1 MRRIKLILFL
11 FLFCIGIQPALSQ
24 GSEAVFEENFENV
37 VGTSDGKTKLDPSQ
51 LNHPSGWTFDN
62 VYAGEGNLI
71 IKEGGS
77 ITLPEI
83 PELIGNANL
92 FIYANYWRNPDK
104 DYEGIDVSYFEQG
117 VPLSVSISNGKLS
130 SDEINGKLRM
140 YGVDGNSRLKIT
152 APNDIVLR
160 NISIYYSTYGYSEGD
175 YIRFSHEAG
184 PFYDP
189 FDLTLNPWNVQVDYG
204 DSIYNI
210 TVYTLDGTEPNRY
223 SQRYHKG
230 DKIHIASTTTV
241 RAALILADGSMRHN
255 VPMTYTLTKRYDINE
270 LPENTYQIEVK
281 PGQLKKQLLDLDPD
295 EVNGLV
301 LTGTMNGEDL
311 KFLADAQGLVG
322 SLAYLDLEKVKFEY
336 DETVYRTYSPSKGF
350 HEEQKIYNYIFSKE
364 NRTEQVPAGFGYKR
378 YDCYRNNLAWAF
390 IKNEN
395 LVVVKLPENMTEVG
409 EDIFGDCKN
418 LRGVKIP
425 EGVSRINKEAFY
437 GCSILETINFP
448 AKLTSVGD
456 NAFSLCSKMELDN
469 LPNSLLH
476 VGQSAFCYVPLQA
489 LKLDRKVEIGAGA
502 FSNTPITEI
511 EMATPCDSILGGTFS
526 DCPNLTKIT
535 IGEGLKYIGDKAFAN
550 SPVKE
555 ANLPSTLRDI
565 SSTAFTGYSSY
576 CPFINDI
583 QPENHIR
590 YIGKVAYLC
599 VDRDLEEYTIKDGTV
614 TLADNLFENWQGNA
628 TTFHIPASV
637 EQIGNKAF
645 AGTQIKTLPEMLG
658 LKRIGG
664 EAFYGCKNLK
674 KLTIPETV
682 EYIGG
687 RAFYGCSNIW
697 SLTYNAINAECES
710 FMEPNAPLEKI
721 VIGGKVRRLP
731 NVIFS
736 GREFTEVALPSCLE
750 RIDDYAFSGCENLT
764 TINLSDSIRYI
775 GDNAFS
781 GCKNLTSINLSDCI
795 RYIGNNVF
803 SECKNLTTINLSDS
817 IRYIG
822 EGAFYGCSSLKN
834 IHWPLRLTTIG
845 NYAFRQTALETIS
858 LPEGVTSVGINAF
871 HNCPFAKT
879 VYIPSTA
886 NVEDNCSYYFEQEE
900 GVNCVITCMS
910 PIPHPDA
917 KLWNKGVAA
926 IKVPAELV
934 EQYKAQFPDIADKVM
949 AVNQVGVMDKD
960 SKTSFAAGISEEADL
975 GDAVIGDVY
984 VTVGDGDGYD
994 STDGSIVLNSTMT
1007 TAEVAGIGSLAPG
1020 KSDIANRFN
1029 GLIVKVNAGDG
1040 TMVIDCKTVG
1050 KNTLNVKVGEA
1061 EPQAFVKSDR
1071 GTIEV
1076 AYRVDKETCVYIY
1089 GAEQEVADDAETAKA
1104 HQVAACRPLSRAAA
1118 LSASASE
1125 NCVKIYAVGV
1135 SQSTGINHTLIDGNS
1150 PIIGYYTLDG
1160 VKIEQ
1165 PNAPGIYVVR
1175 RADGSNYKLVIK

>member
-1 MRRIKLILFL
+1 MILASLLITYKFTVMRRIKLILFL
-11 FLFCIGIQPALSQ
+11 FLFCIGIQPALAEE
-24 GSEAVFEENFENV
+24 GGALFEETFQNV
-37 VGTSDGKTKLDPSQ
+37 VGTSDGKTKLNPSQ
-51 LNHPSGWTFDN
+51 LDNPSGWTFDN

-77 ITLPEI
+77 ITLPVI
-83 PELIGNANL
+83 PELIGNACL
-92 FIYANYWRNPDK
+92 SITAFHWHNPDK
-104 DYEGIDVSYFEQG
+104 EYDDDDPSYWDPSYWDFPAK
-117 VPLSVSISNGKLS
+117 VNISISNGKLS
-130 SDEINGKLRM
+130 SDESDGRIRM

-184 PFYDP
+184 PFYAP
-189 FDLTLNPWNVQVDYG
+189 FDLTLNPWNVQVDDG

-210 TVYTLDGTEPNRY
+210 TVYTLDGTVPNRH
-223 SQRYHKG
+223 SQRYHKD

-241 RAALILADGSMRHN
+241 RAALILADGSMCYH
-255 VPMTYTLTKRYDINE
+255 VPKTYTLTKRYDINE
-270 LPENTYQIEVK
+270 QPENTYQIEVK

-336 DETVYRTYSPSKGF
+336 DGTVYRTYSPSKGF
-350 HEEQKIYNYIFSKE
+350 HQEQKIYNYIFSKE

-390 IKNEN
+390 FKNGS
-395 LVVVKLPENMTEVG
+395 LVTVKLPESMTELG
-409 EDIFGDCKN
+409 DNIFDDCKA
-418 LRGVKIP
+418 LRGVKVP
-425 EGVSRINKEAFY
+425 EGVTHIDGSAFQ
-437 GCSILETINFP
+437 GCNILEKLNFP

-456 NAFSLCSKMELDN
+456 NAFWSCYSLELDN
-469 LPNSLLH
+469 LPNSLLY
-476 VGQSAFCYVPLQA
+476 VGREAFCNVPLKA

-502 FSNTPITEI
+502 FSDTPITEI
-511 EMATPCDSILGGTFS
+511 EMATPCDSILGETFR

-535 IGEGLKYIGDKAFAN
+535 IGEGLKYIGDNAFAY

-555 ANLPSTLRDI
+555 AKLPSTLRDV
-565 SSTAFTGYSSY
+565 SSYAFGGYSSY

-590 YIGKVAYLC
+590 YIGRVAYQC

-614 TLADNLFENWQGNA
+614 TLADNLFGIGQGNA

-637 EQIGNKAF
+637 EQIGSQAF
-645 AGTQIKTLPEMLG
+645 AGTQIKTLPEMPG
-658 LKRIGG
+658 LKRIGD
-664 EAFYGCKNLK
+664 EAFYQCKNLK
-674 KLTIPETV
+674 KVTIPETV
-682 EYIGG
+682 EYIGAG
-687 RAFYGCSNIW
+687 IFSGCSNIW
-697 SLTYNAINAECES
+697 SLTYNAINAECAS
-710 FMEPNAPLEKI
+710 YIFTNNDNHLEKI
-721 VIGGKVRRLP
+721 VIGDKVRRLP
-731 NVIFS
+731 GGLF
-736 GREFTEVALPSCLE
+736 GGKEFTEVTLPACLE
-750 RIDDYAFSGCENLT
+750 RIDDYAFNG
-764 TINLSDSIRYI
+764 
-775 GDNAFS
+775 
-781 GCKNLTSINLSDCI
+781 
-795 RYIGNNVF
+795 
-803 SECKNLTTINLSDS
+803 CKNLTTINLSDS
-817 IRYIG
+817 LRYIG
-822 EGAFYGCSSLKN
+822 KGAFALCSSLKN
-834 IHWPLRLTTIG
+834 IHWPLRLTAIG
-845 NYAFRQTALETIS
+845 EWAFSQTALETIS
-858 LPEGVTSVGINAF
+858 LPEGVTSVGSGTF
-871 HNCPFAKT
+871 EGCHFAKT

-886 NVEDNCSYYFEQEE
+886 NVEDGNTYDFWQKE
-900 GVNCVITCMS
+900 GVDCVITCMS
-910 PIPHPDA
+910 PTPHPNA
-917 KLWNKGVAA
+917 RHWNVGVAA

-934 EQYKAQFPDIADKVM
+934 EQYKAQFPAIADKVM

-960 SKTSFAAGISEEADL
+960 SNTSFAAGISEEADL

-1007 TAEVAGIGSLAPG
+1007 AAEVAGIGSLAPG

-1040 TMVIDCKTVG
+1040 TLVIDGKTMG
-1050 KNTLNVKVGEA
+1050 NNTLNVKVGEA
-1061 EPQAFVKSDR
+1061 EPQTFVKSDR
-1071 GTIEV
+1071 GTVEV

-1089 GAEQEVADDAETAKA
+1089 GAEQEMADDAETAKA

-1135 SQSTGINHTLIDGNS
+1135 SQSTGINHTLIDSNS

-1175 RADGSNYKLVIK
+1175 RANGSNYKLVKK

>member
-11 FLFCIGIQPALSQ
+11 FLFCIGIQPALAE
-24 GSEAVFEENFENV
+24 GRDLLFEETFEKV
-37 VGTSDGKTKLDPSQ
+37 VGTSDGKTKLNPSQ
-51 LNHPSGWTFDN
+51 LDNPSGWTFDN

-77 ITLPEI
+77 ITLPVI
-83 PELIGNANL
+83 PELIGNACLSVNA
-92 FIYANYWRNPDK
+92 IHWHNPDK
-104 DYEGIDVSYFEQG
+104 EYDDDDPFYWDFLAKVN
-117 VPLSVSISNGKLS
+117 VSISNGKLS
-130 SDEINGKLRM
+130 SDECGEERIKM

-160 NISIYYSTYGYSEGD
+160 SVSVYYPFGSSGGH

-184 PFYDP
+184 PFYEP
-189 FDLTLNPWNVQVDYG
+189 FDLTLNPWNIQVDDG

-210 TVYTLDGTEPNRY
+210 TVYTLDGSMPNHH
-223 SQRYHKG
+223 SQRYHKD

-295 EVNGLV
+295 EVSGLV

-336 DETVYRTYSPSKGF
+336 DETLYRSYSPPKDF
-350 HEEQKIYNYIFSKE
+350 HADAYTYNYIFSKE
-364 NRTEQVPAGFGYKR
+364 NRTVQVPAGFGRKR
-378 YDCYRNNLAWAF
+378 YDCYRNNLARAF
-390 IKNEN
+390 FRNRS
-395 LVVVKLPENMTEVG
+395 LVTVKLPESMTELG
-409 EDIFGDCKN
+409 ENIFDDCKA
-418 LRGVKIP
+418 LRGVKLP
-425 EGVSRINKEAFY
+425 EGVAHIEGAAFQ
-437 GCSILETINFP
+437 GCNILEKLNFP

-456 NAFSLCSKMELDN
+456 NAFRSCLSLELDN
-469 LPNSLLH
+469 LPNSLLY
-476 VGQSAFCYVPLQA
+476 VGREAFCDVPLKA
-489 LKLDRKVEIGAGA
+489 LKLDRKVEMGAGA

-511 EMATPCDSILGGTFS
+511 EMTTPCDSIREGTFR

-535 IGEGLKYIGDKAFAN
+535 IGEGLKYIGYSAFSN

-565 SSTAFTGYSSY
+565 SSYAFLGYSSY

-599 VDRDLEEYTIKDGTV
+599 VDRDLEEYTIKEGTV
-614 TLADNLFENWQGNA
+614 TLADNLFESWQG

-645 AGTQIKTLPEMLG
+645 AYTQIKALPEMPG

-687 RAFYGCSNIW
+687 SAFYGCSNIW

-721 VIGGKVRRLP
+721 VIGDKVRRLP
-731 NVIFS
+731 GGLF
-736 GREFTEVALPSCLE
+736 GGKEFTEVTLPACLE
-750 RIDDYAFSGCENLT
+750 RIDEFVFYGCKNLT

-775 GDNAFS
+775 GDN
-781 GCKNLTSINLSDCI
+781 
-795 RYIGNNVF
+795 
-803 SECKNLTTINLSDS
+803 
-817 IRYIG
+817 
-822 EGAFYGCSSLKN
+822 AFYGCSSLKN

-845 NYAFRQTALETIS
+845 SRTFIQTALETIS
-858 LPEGVTSVGINAF
+858 LPEGVTSVGDGAF
-871 HNCPFAKT
+871 STCPAKT

-886 NVEDNCSYYFEQEE
+886 NVEDNFTYSFVLKE
-900 GVNCVITCMS
+900 GGNCVITCMS
-910 PIPHPDA
+910 PIPHPQA
-917 KLWNKGVAA
+917 RNWNVGVAA

-934 EQYKAQFPDIADKVM
+934 EQYKAQFPDIADKIM
-949 AVNQVGVMDKD
+949 AVNQVGAMDKD

-1007 TAEVAGIGSLAPG
+1007 AAEVAGIGSLAPG

-1029 GLIVKVNAGDG
+1029 GLIVKVNTGDG
-1040 TMVIDCKTVG
+1040 TMVIDGKTVG

-1089 GAEQEVADDAETAKA
+1089 GAEQEVADDTEAAKA

-1135 SQSTGINHTLIDGNS
+1135 SQSTGINHTLIDSNS

-1175 RADGSNYKLVIK
+1175 RANGSNYKLVIK

>member
-11 FLFCIGIQPALSQ
+11 FLFCIGIQPALAE
-24 GSEAVFEENFENV
+24 GRDLLFEETFEKV
-37 VGTSDGKTKLDPSQ
+37 VGTSDGKTKLNPSQ
-51 LNHPSGWTFDN
+51 LDNPSGWTFDN

-77 ITLPEI
+77 ITLPVI
-83 PELIGNANL
+83 PELIGNACLSVNA
-92 FIYANYWRNPDK
+92 IHWHNPDK
-104 DYEGIDVSYFEQG
+104 EYDDDDPFYWDFLAKVN
-117 VPLSVSISNGKLS
+117 VSISNGKLS
-130 SDEINGKLRM
+130 SDECGEERIKM

-160 NISIYYSTYGYSEGD
+160 SVSVYYPFGSSGGH

-184 PFYDP
+184 PFYEP
-189 FDLTLNPWNVQVDYG
+189 FDLTLNPWNIQVDDG

-210 TVYTLDGTEPNRY
+210 TVYTLDGSMPNHH
-223 SQRYHKG
+223 SQRYHKD

-241 RAALILADGSMRHN
+241 RAAMILADGSMRYN
-255 VPMTYTLTKRYDINE
+255 DPMTYTLTKRYDINE
-270 LPENTYQIEVK
+270 QPENTYQIEVK

-336 DETVYRTYSPSKGF
+336 DGTVYRTYSPSKGF

-390 IKNEN
+390 FKNES
-395 LVVVKLPENMTEVG
+395 LVTVKLPESITEVG
-409 EDIFGDCKN
+409 EDIFGDCKT
-418 LRGVKIP
+418 LRGVMLP

-456 NAFSLCSKMELDN
+456 NAFRSCLSLELDN
-469 LPNSLLH
+469 LPNSLLY
-476 VGQSAFCYVPLQA
+476 VGREAFCDVPLKA
-489 LKLDRKVEIGAGA
+489 LKLDRKVEMGAGA

-511 EMATPCDSILGGTFS
+511 EMTTPCDSIREGTFR

-535 IGEGLKYIGDKAFAN
+535 IGEGLKYIGYSAFSN

-565 SSTAFTGYSSY
+565 SSYAFLGYSSY

-599 VDRDLEEYTIKDGTV
+599 VDRDLEEYTIKEGTV
-614 TLADNLFENWQGNA
+614 TLADNLFESWQG

-645 AGTQIKTLPEMLG
+645 AYTQIKALPEMPG

-687 RAFYGCSNIW
+687 SAFYGCSNIW

-721 VIGGKVRRLP
+721 VIGDKVRRLP
-731 NVIFS
+731 GGLF
-736 GREFTEVALPSCLE
+736 GGKEFTEVTLPACLE
-750 RIDDYAFSGCENLT
+750 RIDEFAFYGCKNLT

-775 GDNAFS
+775 GDN
-781 GCKNLTSINLSDCI
+781 
-795 RYIGNNVF
+795 
-803 SECKNLTTINLSDS
+803 
-817 IRYIG
+817 
-822 EGAFYGCSSLKN
+822 AFYGCSSLKN

-845 NYAFRQTALETIS
+845 SRAFRQTALETIS
-858 LPEGVTSVGINAF
+858 LPEGVTSVGDGAF
-871 HNCPFAKT
+871 SDCPAKT

-886 NVEDNCSYYFEQEE
+886 NVEDNFTYSFLKKE
-900 GVNCVITCMS
+900 GGDCVITCMS
-910 PIPHPDA
+910 PIPHPQA
-917 KLWNKGVAA
+917 ECWNVGVAA

-1061 EPQAFVKSDR
+1061 EPQAFVKTDK

>member
-1 MRRIKLILFL
+1 MAEE
-11 FLFCIGIQPALSQ
+11 GGAL
-24 GSEAVFEENFENV
+24 FEETFQNV
-37 VGTSDGKTKLDPSQ
+37 VGTSDGKTKLNPSQ
-51 LNHPSGWTFDN
+51 LDNPSGWTFDN

-77 ITLPEI
+77 ITLPVI
-83 PELIGNANL
+83 PELIGNACL
-92 FIYANYWRNPDK
+92 SITAFHWHNPDK
-104 DYEGIDVSYFEQG
+104 EYDDDDPSYWDPSYWDFPAK
-117 VPLSVSISNGKLS
+117 VNISISNGKLS
-130 SDEINGKLRM
+130 SDESGGGIRM

-184 PFYDP
+184 PFFDP

-210 TVYTLDGTEPNRY
+210 TVYTLDGTVPNRY
-223 SQRYHKG
+223 SQRYHKD

-241 RAALILADGSMRHN
+241 RAALILADGSMCYH
-255 VPMTYTLTKRYDINE
+255 VPKTYTLTKRYDINE

-295 EVNGLV
+295 EVSGLV

-322 SLAYLDLEKVKFEY
+322 SLTYLDLEKVKFEY
-336 DETVYRTYSPSKGF
+336 DETLYRSYSPPKGF
-350 HEEQKIYNYIFSKE
+350 QQDAYTYNYIFSKE
-364 NRTEQVPAGFGYKR
+364 NRTVQVPAGFGFKR
-378 YDCYRNNLAWAF
+378 YDCYRNNLARAF
-390 IKNEN
+390 FRNGS
-395 LVVVKLPENMTEVG
+395 LVTVKLPESMTELG
-409 EDIFGDCKN
+409 ENIFDDCKA
-418 LRGVKIP
+418 LRGVKLP
-425 EGVSRINKEAFY
+425 EGVAHIEGAAFQ
-437 GCSILETINFP
+437 GCNILEKLNFP

-456 NAFSLCSKMELDN
+456 NAFRSCLSLELDN
-469 LPNSLLH
+469 LPNSLLY
-476 VGQSAFCYVPLQA
+476 VGREAFCDVPLKA

-511 EMATPCDSILGGTFS
+511 EMATPCDSILGGTFR

-535 IGEGLKYIGDKAFAN
+535 IGEGLKYIGDNAFAN

-565 SSTAFTGYSSY
+565 SSYAFLGYSSY

-590 YIGKVAYLC
+590 YIGKVAYQC

-614 TLADNLFENWQGNA
+614 TLADELFESSQGNA
-628 TTFHIPASV
+628 FHIPASV
-637 EQIGNKAF
+637 EQIGNRAF
-645 AGTQIKTLPEMLG
+645 AYTQIKALPEMLG

-687 RAFYGCSNIW
+687 SAFYGCSNIW

-721 VIGGKVRRLP
+721 VIGDKVRRLP
-731 NVIFS
+731 NGIFS

-775 GDNAFS
+775 GDNAF
-781 GCKNLTSINLSDCI
+781 
-795 RYIGNNVF
+795 
-803 SECKNLTTINLSDS
+803 
-817 IRYIG
+817 
-822 EGAFYGCSSLKN
+822 YGCSSLKN
-834 IHWPLRLTTIG
+834 IHWSLRLTTIG
-845 NYAFRQTALETIS
+845 SRAFRQTALETIS
-858 LPEGVTSVGINAF
+858 LPEGVTSVGDGAF
-871 HNCPFAKT
+871 YICPFAKT

-886 NVEDNCSYYFEQEE
+886 NVEGDINYYFELEE

-910 PIPHPDA
+910 PIPHPQA
-917 KLWNKGVAA
+917 KYWNKGVAA

-934 EQYKAQFPDIADKVM
+934 EQYKAQFPDIADKIM
-949 AVNQVGVMDKD
+949 AVNQVGAMDKD

-1007 TAEVAGIGSLAPG
+1007 AAEVAGIGSLAPG

-1029 GLIVKVNAGDG
+1029 GLIVKVNAGEG
-1040 TMVIDCKTVG
+1040 TLVIDGKTMG

-1089 GAEQEVADDAETAKA
+1089 GAEQEVADDTETAKA

-1135 SQSTGINHTLIDGNS
+1135 SQSTGINHTLIDSNS

-1175 RADGSNYKLVIK
+1175 RANGSNYKLVIK

>member
-210 TVYTLDGTEPNRY
+210 TVYTLDGTVPNRY
-223 SQRYHKG
+223 SQRYHKD

-241 RAALILADGSMRHN
+241 RAALILADGSMRYN
-255 VPMTYTLTKRYDINE
+255 IPMTYTLTKRYDINV

-378 YDCYRNNLAWAF
+378 YDCYRNNLARAF
-390 IKNEN
+390 FKNGS
-395 LVVVKLPENMTEVG
+395 LVTVKLPESMTELG
-409 EDIFGDCKN
+409 ENIFDDCKA
-418 LRGVKIP
+418 LRGVKLP
-425 EGVSRINKEAFY
+425 EGVAHIEGAAFQ
-437 GCSILETINFP
+437 GCNILEKLNFP

-456 NAFSLCSKMELDN
+456 NAFRSCLSLELDN
-469 LPNSLLH
+469 LPNSLLY
-476 VGQSAFCYVPLQA
+476 VGREAFCDVPLKA
-489 LKLDRKVEIGAGA
+489 LKLDRKVEMGAGA

-511 EMATPCDSILGGTFS
+511 EMTTPCDSIREGTFR

-535 IGEGLKYIGDKAFAN
+535 IGEGLKYIGYSAFSN

-565 SSTAFTGYSSY
+565 SSYAFLGYSSY

-590 YIGKVAYLC
+590 YIGKVAYQC

-614 TLADNLFENWQGNA
+614 TLADELFESSQGNA
-628 TTFHIPASV
+628 FHIPASV
-637 EQIGNKAF
+637 EQIGNRAF
-645 AGTQIKTLPEMLG
+645 AYTQIKALPEMLG

-687 RAFYGCSNIW
+687 GAFYGCSNIW
-697 SLTYNAINAECES
+697 SLTYNAINAECERL
-710 FMEPNAPLEKI
+710 MESNIPLEKI
-721 VIGGKVRRLP
+721 VIGDKVRRLP
-731 NVIFS
+731 NGIFS
-736 GREFTEVALPSCLE
+736 GREFTEVTLPACLE
-750 RIDDYAFSGCENLT
+750 RIDEFAFYGCKNLT

-775 GDNAFS
+775 GDN
-781 GCKNLTSINLSDCI
+781 
-795 RYIGNNVF
+795 
-803 SECKNLTTINLSDS
+803 
-817 IRYIG
+817 
-822 EGAFYGCSSLKN
+822 AFYGCSSLKN

-845 NYAFRQTALETIS
+845 SRAFRQTALETIS
-858 LPEGVTSVGINAF
+858 LPEGVTSVGDGAF
-871 HNCPFAKT
+871 YVCPFAKT

-886 NVEDNCSYYFEQEE
+886 NVEGDIIYYFELKE

-910 PIPHPDA
+910 PIPHPQA
-917 KLWNKGVAA
+917 KYWNNWNKGVAA

-934 EQYKAQFPDIADKVM
+934 ELYKAQFPDIADKIM
-949 AVNQVGVMDKD
+949 AVNQVSVMDED

-1007 TAEVAGIGSLAPG
+1007 TAEVAGIGSLASG

-1040 TMVIDCKTVG
+1040 TMVIDGKTMG
-1050 KNTLNVKVGEA
+1050 NNTLNVKVGEA

-1076 AYRVDKETCVYIY
+1076 AYRVGKETCVYIY
-1089 GAEQEVADDAETAKA
+1089 GAEQEMADDAEAAKA

-1135 SQSTGINHTLIDGNS
+1135 SQSTGINHTLIDSNS

-1175 RADGSNYKLVIK
+1175 RANGSNYKLVIK

>member
-11 FLFCIGIQPALSQ
+11 FLFCIGIQPALAE
-24 GSEAVFEENFENV
+24 GRELLFEETFEKV
-37 VGTSDGKTKLDPSQ
+37 VGTSDGKTKLNPSQ
-51 LNHPSGWTFDN
+51 LDNPSGWTFDN

-77 ITLPEI
+77 ITLPVI
-83 PELIGNANL
+83 PELIGNACL
-92 FIYANYWRNPDK
+92 SITAFHWHNPDK
-104 DYEGIDVSYFEQG
+104 EYDDDDPSYWDPSYWDFPAK
-117 VPLSVSISNGKLS
+117 VNISISNGKIS
-130 SDEINGKLRM
+130 SDESGGGIRM

-189 FDLTLNPWNVQVDYG
+189 FDLTLNPWNIQVDDG

-210 TVYTLDGTEPNRY
+210 TVYTLDGSMPNRH
-223 SQRYHKG
+223 SQRYHKD

-241 RAALILADGSMRHN
+241 RAALILADGSMCYH
-255 VPMTYTLTKRYDINE
+255 VPKTYTLTKRYDINE

-336 DETVYRTYSPSKGF
+336 DGTVYRTYSPSKGF

-364 NRTEQVPAGFGYKR
+364 NRTEQVSAGFGYKQ
-378 YDCYRNNLAWAF
+378 YDCYRNNLARAF
-390 IKNEN
+390 FKNES
-395 LVVVKLPENMTEVG
+395 LVTVKLPENITEVG
-409 EDIFGDCKN
+409 EDIFADCKT
-418 LRGVKIP
+418 LRGVKLP
-425 EGVSRINKEAFY
+425 EGVSRINKEAFW
-437 GCSILETINFP
+437 GCSILEKINFP
-448 AKLTSVGD
+448 AKLTSVDD
-456 NAFSLCSKMELDN
+456 NAFVLCVSLELDN
-469 LPNSLLH
+469 LPNSILH
-476 VGQSAFCYVPLQA
+476 VGQSAFCYVPLKA

-502 FSNTPITEI
+502 FSDTPITEI
-511 EMATPCDSILGGTFS
+511 EMATPCDSILGGTFR

-535 IGEGLKYIGDKAFAN
+535 IGEGLKYIGDNAFAY

-555 ANLPSTLRDI
+555 AKLPSTLRDV
-565 SSTAFTGYSSY
+565 SSYAFGGYSSY

-590 YIGKVAYLC
+590 YIGKVAYQC

-614 TLADNLFENWQGNA
+614 TLADNLFGIGQGNA
-628 TTFHIPASV
+628 TSFHIPASV
-637 EQIGNKAF
+637 EQIGRQAF
-645 AGTQIKTLPEMLG
+645 AGTQIKTLPEMPG
-658 LKRIGG
+658 LKRIGD

-674 KLTIPETV
+674 KVTIPETV
-682 EYIGG
+682 EYIGAG
-687 RAFYGCSNIW
+687 IFSGCSNIW
-697 SLTYNAINAECES
+697 SLTYNAINAECAS
-710 FMEPNAPLEKI
+710 YIFTNNDNHLEKI
-721 VIGGKVRRLP
+721 VIGDKVRRLP
-731 NVIFS
+731 GGLF
-736 GREFTEVALPSCLE
+736 GGKEFTEVTLPACLE
-750 RIDDYAFSGCENLT
+750 RIDDYAFNG
-764 TINLSDSIRYI
+764 
-775 GDNAFS
+775 
-781 GCKNLTSINLSDCI
+781 
-795 RYIGNNVF
+795 
-803 SECKNLTTINLSDS
+803 CKNLTTINLSDS
-817 IRYIG
+817 LRYIG
-822 EGAFYGCSSLKN
+822 KGAFALCSSLKN
-834 IHWPLRLTTIG
+834 IHWPLRLTAIG
-845 NYAFRQTALETIS
+845 EWAFSQTALETIS
-858 LPEGVTSVGINAF
+858 LPEGVTSVGSGTF
-871 HNCPFAKT
+871 EGCHFAKT

-886 NVEDNCSYYFEQEE
+886 NVEDGNTYDFWQKE
-900 GVNCVITCMS
+900 GVDCVITCMS
-910 PIPHPDA
+910 PTPHPNA
-917 KLWNKGVAA
+917 RHWNVGVAA

-949 AVNQVGVMDKD
+949 AVNQVGAMDKD

-984 VTVGDGDGYD
+984 VTVGNGDGYD

-1007 TAEVAGIGSLAPG
+1007 AAEVAGIGSLAPG

-1040 TMVIDCKTVG
+1040 TLVIDGKTMG
-1050 KNTLNVKVGEA
+1050 NNTLNVKVGEA

-1071 GTIEV
+1071 GTVEV
-1076 AYRVDKETCVYIY
+1076 AYRVDKETCIYIY
-1089 GAEQEVADDAETAKA
+1089 GAEQEMADDAETAKA

-1135 SQSTGINHTLIDGNS
+1135 SQSTGINHTLIDSNS

-1175 RADGSNYKLVIK
+1175 RANGSNYKLVIK

>member
-77 ITLPEI
+77 ITLPVI
-83 PELIGNANL
+83 PELIGNACLSVNA
-92 FIYANYWRNPDK
+92 IHWHNPDK
-104 DYEGIDVSYFEQG
+104 EYDDDDPFYWDFLAKVN
-117 VPLSVSISNGKLS
+117 VSISNGKLS
-130 SDEINGKLRM
+130 SDECGEERIKM
-140 YGVDGNSRLKIT
+140 YGVGGNSRLKIT

-189 FDLTLNPWNVQVDYG
+189 FDLTLNPWNIQVDDG

-210 TVYTLDGTEPNRY
+210 TVYTLDGSMPNRH
-223 SQRYHKG
+223 SQRYHKD

-241 RAALILADGSMRHN
+241 RAAMILADGSMRYN
-255 VPMTYTLTKRYDINE
+255 DPMTYTLTKRYDINE

-336 DETVYRTYSPSKGF
+336 DGTVYRTYSPSKGF
-350 HEEQKIYNYIFSKE
+350 HQEQKIYNYIFSKE

-390 IKNEN
+390 FKNGS
-395 LVVVKLPENMTEVG
+395 LVTVKLPESMTELG
-409 EDIFGDCKN
+409 DYIFDDCKA
-418 LRGVKIP
+418 LRGVKVP
-425 EGVSRINKEAFY
+425 EGVTHIDGSAFQ
-437 GCSILETINFP
+437 GCNILEKLNFP

-456 NAFSLCSKMELDN
+456 NAFWSCYSLELDN
-469 LPNSLLH
+469 LPNSLLY
-476 VGQSAFCYVPLQA
+476 VGREAFCNVPLKA

-502 FSNTPITEI
+502 FSDTPITEI
-511 EMATPCDSILGGTFS
+511 EMATPCDSILGETFR

-535 IGEGLKYIGDKAFAN
+535 IGEGLKYIGDNAFAY

-555 ANLPSTLRDI
+555 AKLPSTLRDV
-565 SSTAFTGYSSY
+565 SSYAFGGYSSY

-590 YIGKVAYLC
+590 YIGKVAYQC

-614 TLADNLFENWQGNA
+614 TLADNLFGIGQGNA
-628 TTFHIPASV
+628 TSFHIPASV
-637 EQIGNKAF
+637 EQIGSQAF
-645 AGTQIKTLPEMLG
+645 AGTQIKTLPEMPG
-658 LKRIGG
+658 LKRIGD
-664 EAFYGCKNLK
+664 EAFYQCKNLK
-674 KLTIPETV
+674 KVTIPETV
-682 EYIGG
+682 EYIGAG
-687 RAFYGCSNIW
+687 IFSGCSNIW
-697 SLTYNAINAECES
+697 SLTYNAINAECAS
-710 FMEPNAPLEKI
+710 YIFTNNDNHLEKI
-721 VIGGKVRRLP
+721 VIGDKVRRLP
-731 NVIFS
+731 GGLF
-736 GREFTEVALPSCLE
+736 GGKEFTEVTLPACLE
-750 RIDDYAFSGCENLT
+750 RIDDYAFNG
-764 TINLSDSIRYI
+764 
-775 GDNAFS
+775 
-781 GCKNLTSINLSDCI
+781 
-795 RYIGNNVF
+795 
-803 SECKNLTTINLSDS
+803 CKNLTTINLSDS
-817 IRYIG
+817 LRYIG
-822 EGAFYGCSSLKN
+822 KGAFALCSSLKN
-834 IHWPLRLTTIG
+834 IHWPLRLTAIG
-845 NYAFRQTALETIS
+845 EWAFSQTALETIS
-858 LPEGVTSVGINAF
+858 LPEGVTSVGSGTF
-871 HNCPFAKT
+871 EGCHFAKT

-886 NVEDNCSYYFEQEE
+886 NVEDGNTYDFWQKE
-900 GVNCVITCMS
+900 GVDCVITCMS
-910 PIPHPDA
+910 PTPHPNA
-917 KLWNKGVAA
+917 RHWNVGVAA

-934 EQYKAQFPDIADKVM
+934 EQYKAQFPAIADKVM

-1007 TAEVAGIGSLAPG
+1007 AAEVAGIGSLAPG

-1040 TMVIDCKTVG
+1040 TMVIDGKTMG

-1076 AYRVDKETCVYIY
+1076 TYRVDKETCVYIY
-1089 GAEQEVADDAETAKA
+1089 GAEQEMADDAETAKA

-1135 SQSTGINHTLIDGNS
+1135 SQSTGINHTLIDSNS

-1175 RADGSNYKLVIK
+1175 RANGSNYKLVKK

>member
-11 FLFCIGIQPALSQ
+11 FLFCIGIQPAL
-24 GSEAVFEENFENV
+24 AEERDLLFKETFENV
-37 VGTSDGKTKLDPSQ
+37 VGTSDGKTKLNPSQ
-51 LNHPSGWTFDN
+51 LDNPSGWTFDN

-77 ITLPEI
+77 ITLPVI
-83 PELIGNANL
+83 PELIGNACLSVNA
-92 FIYANYWRNPDK
+92 IHWHNPDK
-104 DYEGIDVSYFEQG
+104 EYDDDDPFYWDFLAKVN
-117 VPLSVSISNGKLS
+117 VSISNGKLS
-130 SDEINGKLRM
+130 SDECGEERIKM

-160 NISIYYSTYGYSEGD
+160 SVSVYYPFGSSGGH

-189 FDLTLNPWNVQVDYG
+189 FDLTLNPWNIQVDDG

-210 TVYTLDGTEPNRY
+210 TVYTLDGSMPNHH
-223 SQRYHKG
+223 SQRYHKD

-241 RAALILADGSMRHN
+241 RAAMILADGSMRYN
-255 VPMTYTLTKRYDINE
+255 DPMTYTLTKRYDINE
-270 LPENTYQIEVK
+270 QPENTYQIEVK

-336 DETVYRTYSPSKGF
+336 DGTVYRTYSPSKGF

-390 IKNEN
+390 FKNES
-395 LVVVKLPENMTEVG
+395 LVTVKLPESITEVG
-409 EDIFGDCKN
+409 EDIFGDCKT
-418 LRGVKIP
+418 LRGVKLP

-437 GCSILETINFP
+437 GCSILEMINFP

-476 VGQSAFCYVPLQA
+476 VGQSAFCYVPLKA

-511 EMATPCDSILGGTFS
+511 EMATPCDSILGETFS
-526 DCPNLTKIT
+526 NCPNLTKIT
-535 IGEGLKYIGDKAFAN
+535 IGEGLKYIGYNAFSN
-550 SPVKE
+550 SPIKE

-565 SSTAFTGYSSY
+565 SSNAFRGYSSY

-590 YIGKVAYLC
+590 YVGKVAYLC

-614 TLADNLFENWQGNA
+614 TLADNLFENWLGNA

-637 EQIGNKAF
+637 EQIGNRAF
-645 AGTQIKTLPEMLG
+645 AYTQIKALPEMLG

-687 RAFYGCSNIW
+687 GAFYGCSNIW
-697 SLTYNAINAECES
+697 SLTYNAINAECGS
-710 FMEPNAPLEKI
+710 FMESNASLEKI
-721 VIGGKVRRLP
+721 VIGDKVRRLP
-731 NVIFS
+731 RGIFS
-736 GREFTEVALPSCLE
+736 GREFTEVALPVCLE
-750 RIDDYAFSGCENLT
+750 RIDDSAFYGCKNLT

-775 GDNAFS
+775 GDN
-781 GCKNLTSINLSDCI
+781 
-795 RYIGNNVF
+795 
-803 SECKNLTTINLSDS
+803 
-817 IRYIG
+817 
-822 EGAFYGCSSLKN
+822 AFYGCSSLKN

-845 NYAFRQTALETIS
+845 SRAFRQTALETIS
-858 LPEGVTSVGINAF
+858 LPEGVTSVGDGAF
-871 HNCPFAKT
+871 SDCPAKT

-886 NVEDNCSYYFEQEE
+886 NVEDNFTYSFLKKE
-900 GVNCVITCMS
+900 GGNCVIICMS
-910 PIPHPDA
+910 PIPHPQA
-917 KLWNKGVAA
+917 KYWNKGVAA

-934 EQYKAQFPDIADKVM
+934 EQYKVQFPDIADKVM
-949 AVNQVGVMDKD
+949 AVNQVGAMDKD

-1007 TAEVAGIGSLAPG
+1007 AAEVAGIGSLAPG

-1076 AYRVDKETCVYIY
+1076 AYRVGKETCVYIY
-1089 GAEQEVADDAETAKA
+1089 GAEQEMADDAEAAKA

-1135 SQSTGINHTLIDGNS
+1135 SQSTGINHTLIDSNS

-1175 RADGSNYKLVIK
+1175 RANGSNYKLVIK

>member
-11 FLFCIGIQPALSQ
+11 FLFCIGIQPALAE
-24 GSEAVFEENFENV
+24 GRDLLFEETFEKV
-37 VGTSDGKTKLDPSQ
+37 VGTSDGKTKLNPSQ
-51 LNHPSGWTFDN
+51 LDNPSGWTFDN

-77 ITLPEI
+77 ITLPVI
-83 PELIGNANL
+83 PELIGNACLSVNA
-92 FIYANYWRNPDK
+92 IHWHNPDK
-104 DYEGIDVSYFEQG
+104 EYDDDDPFYWDFLAKVN
-117 VPLSVSISNGKLS
+117 VSISNGKLS
-130 SDEINGKLRM
+130 SDECGEERIKM

-160 NISIYYSTYGYSEGD
+160 SVSVYYPFGSSGGH

-184 PFYDP
+184 PFYEP
-189 FDLTLNPWNVQVDYG
+189 FDLTLNPWNIQVDDG

-210 TVYTLDGTEPNRY
+210 TVYTLDGSMPNHH
-223 SQRYHKG
+223 SQRYHKD

-241 RAALILADGSMRHN
+241 RAAMILADGSMRYN
-255 VPMTYTLTKRYDINE
+255 DPMTYTLTKRYDINE
-270 LPENTYQIEVK
+270 QPENTYQIEVK

-336 DETVYRTYSPSKGF
+336 DGTVYRTYSPSKGF

-390 IKNEN
+390 FKNES
-395 LVVVKLPENMTEVG
+395 LVTVKLPESITEVG
-409 EDIFGDCKN
+409 EDIFGDCKT
-418 LRGVKIP
+418 LRGVKLP

-456 NAFSLCSKMELDN
+456 NAFRSCLSLELDN
-469 LPNSLLH
+469 LPNSLLY
-476 VGQSAFCYVPLQA
+476 VGREAFCDVPLKA
-489 LKLDRKVEIGAGA
+489 LKLDRKVEMGAGA

-511 EMATPCDSILGGTFS
+511 EMTTPCDSIREGTFR

-535 IGEGLKYIGDKAFAN
+535 IGEGLKYIGYSAFSN

-565 SSTAFTGYSSY
+565 SSYAFLGYSSY

-599 VDRDLEEYTIKDGTV
+599 VDRDLEEYTIKEGTV
-614 TLADNLFENWQGNA
+614 TLADNLFESWQG

-645 AGTQIKTLPEMLG
+645 AYTQIKALPEMPG

-687 RAFYGCSNIW
+687 SAFYGCSNIW

-721 VIGGKVRRLP
+721 VIGDKVRRLP
-731 NVIFS
+731 GGLF
-736 GREFTEVALPSCLE
+736 GGKEFTEVTLPACLE
-750 RIDDYAFSGCENLT
+750 RIDEFAFYGCKNLT

-775 GDNAFS
+775 GDN
-781 GCKNLTSINLSDCI
+781 
-795 RYIGNNVF
+795 
-803 SECKNLTTINLSDS
+803 
-817 IRYIG
+817 
-822 EGAFYGCSSLKN
+822 AFYGCSSLKN

-845 NYAFRQTALETIS
+845 SRAFRQTALETIS
-858 LPEGVTSVGINAF
+858 LPEGVTSIGDGAF
-871 HNCPFAKT
+871 SDCPAKT

-886 NVEDNCSYYFEQEE
+886 NVEDNFTYSFLKKE
-900 GVNCVITCMS
+900 GGDCVITCMS
-910 PIPHPDA
+910 PIPHPQA
-917 KLWNKGVAA
+917 ECWNVGVAA

-1061 EPQAFVKSDR
+1061 EPQAFVKTDK

>member
-1 MRRIKLILFL
+1 MAEGRDLLFK
-11 FLFCIGIQPALSQ
+11 
-24 GSEAVFEENFENV
+24 ETFENV
-37 VGTSDGKTKLDPSQ
+37 VGTSDGKTKLNPSQ
-51 LNHPSGWTFDN
+51 LDNPSGWTFDN

-77 ITLPEI
+77 ITLPVI
-83 PELIGNANL
+83 PELIGNASLLIN
-92 FIYANYWRNPDK
+92 ATYWREPDK
-104 DYEGIDVSYFEQG
+104 DYDDIDPAFWDKIAT
-117 VPLSVSISNGKLS
+117 LNVSISNGKLS
-130 SDEINGKLRM
+130 SNECERSLCM

-152 APNDIVLR
+152 APHDIVLR
-160 NISIYYSTYGYSEGD
+160 YVYVYYPVNNWED
-175 YIRFSHEAG
+175 PIIRFSREAG

-189 FDLTLNPWNVQVDYG
+189 FDLTLNPWDIQVDDG
-204 DSIYNI
+204 DDIYNI
-210 TVYTLDGTEPNRY
+210 TVYTLDGSMPNRH

-241 RAALILADGSMRHN
+241 RAAMILADGTMRYN
-255 VPMTYTLTKRYDINE
+255 IPMTYTLTKRYDINE

-576 CPFINDI
+576 CPFVNDI

-590 YIGKVAYLC
+590 YIGKVAYQC

-614 TLADNLFENWQGNA
+614 TLADELFESSQGNA
-628 TTFHIPASV
+628 FHIPASV
-637 EQIGNKAF
+637 EQIGSRVF
-645 AGTQIKTLPEMLG
+645 AGTQIKTLPEMPG
-658 LKRIGG
+658 LKRIGD
-664 EAFYGCKNLK
+664 EAFYQCKNLK
-674 KLTIPETV
+674 KVTIPETV

-687 RAFYGCSNIW
+687 GAFYGCSNIW
-697 SLTYNAINAECES
+697 SLTYNAINAECERL
-710 FMEPNAPLEKI
+710 MESNIPLEKI
-721 VIGGKVRRLP
+721 VIGDKVRRLP
-731 NVIFS
+731 RGIFS
-736 GREFTEVALPSCLE
+736 GREFTEVTLPACLE
-750 RIDDYAFSGCENLT
+750 RIDEFAFYGCKNLT

-775 GDNAFS
+775 GDN
-781 GCKNLTSINLSDCI
+781 
-795 RYIGNNVF
+795 
-803 SECKNLTTINLSDS
+803 
-817 IRYIG
+817 
-822 EGAFYGCSSLKN
+822 AFYGCSSLKN

-845 NYAFRQTALETIS
+845 SRAFRQTALETIS
-858 LPEGVTSVGINAF
+858 LPEGVTSVGDGAF
-871 HNCPFAKT
+871 YICPFAKT

-886 NVEDNCSYYFEQEE
+886 NVEDDINYYFELEE
-900 GVNCVITCMS
+900 GGNCVITCMS
-910 PIPHPDA
+910 PIPHPQA
-917 KLWNKGVAA
+917 RHWNVGVAA

-934 EQYKAQFPDIADKVM
+934 EQYKAQFPDIADKIM
-949 AVNQVGVMDKD
+949 AVNQVGAMDKD

-1007 TAEVAGIGSLAPG
+1007 AAEVAGIGSLAPG

-1040 TMVIDCKTVG
+1040 TMVIDGKTMG
-1050 KNTLNVKVGEA
+1050 NNTLNVKVGEA

-1089 GAEQEVADDAETAKA
+1089 GAEQEMADDAEVAKA

-1175 RADGSNYKLVIK
+1175 RANGSNYKLVIK

>member
-210 TVYTLDGTEPNRY
+210 TVYTLDGTVPNRY
-223 SQRYHKG
+223 SQRYHKD

-241 RAALILADGSMRHN
+241 RAALILADGSMRYN
-255 VPMTYTLTKRYDINE
+255 IPMTYTLTKRYDINE

-322 SLAYLDLEKVKFEY
+322 SLAYLDLEKVKFQY

-378 YDCYRNNLAWAF
+378 YDCYRNNLARAF
-390 IKNEN
+390 FRNGS
-395 LVVVKLPENMTEVG
+395 LVTVKLPESMTELG
-409 EDIFGDCKN
+409 ENIFDDCKA
-418 LRGVKIP
+418 LRGVKLP
-425 EGVSRINKEAFY
+425 EGVAHIEGAAFQ
-437 GCSILETINFP
+437 GCNILEKLNFP
-448 AKLTSVGD
+448 AKFTSVGD
-456 NAFSLCSKMELDN
+456 NAFRSCLSLELDN
-469 LPNSLLH
+469 LPNSLLY
-476 VGQSAFCYVPLQA
+476 VGREAFCDVPLKA
-489 LKLDRKVEIGAGA
+489 LKLDRKVEMGAGA

-511 EMATPCDSILGGTFS
+511 EMTTPCDSIREGTFR

-535 IGEGLKYIGDKAFAN
+535 IGEGLKYIGYSAFSN

-565 SSTAFTGYSSY
+565 SSYAFLGYSSY

-590 YIGKVAYLC
+590 YIGKVAYQC

-614 TLADNLFENWQGNA
+614 TLADELFESSQGNA
-628 TTFHIPASV
+628 FHIPASV
-637 EQIGNKAF
+637 EQIGNRAF
-645 AGTQIKTLPEMLG
+645 AYTQIKALPEMLG

-687 RAFYGCSNIW
+687 GAFYGCSNIW
-697 SLTYNAINAECES
+697 SLTYNAINAECVS
-710 FMEPNAPLEKI
+710 FMEPNASLEKI
-721 VIGGKVRRLP
+721 VIGDKVRRLP
-731 NVIFS
+731 RGIFS
-736 GREFTEVALPSCLE
+736 GREFTEVALPACLE
-750 RIDDYAFSGCENLT
+750 RIDDSAFYGCKNLT
-764 TINLSDSIRYI
+764 TINISDSIRYI
-775 GDNAFS
+775 GDN
-781 GCKNLTSINLSDCI
+781 
-795 RYIGNNVF
+795 
-803 SECKNLTTINLSDS
+803 
-817 IRYIG
+817 
-822 EGAFYGCSSLKN
+822 AFYGCSSLKN
-834 IHWPLRLTTIG
+834 IHWSLRLTTIG
-845 NYAFRQTALETIS
+845 SRAFRQTALETIS
-858 LPEGVTSVGINAF
+858 LPEGVTSVGDGAF
-871 HNCPFAKT
+871 YICPAKT

-886 NVEDNCSYYFEQEE
+886 NVEDNFTYNFWQKE
-900 GVNCVITCMS
+900 GGNCVITCMS
-910 PIPHPDA
+910 PIPHPVARHWDV
-917 KLWNKGVAA
+917 GVAA

-934 EQYKAQFPDIADKVM
+934 EQYKAQFPDIADKIM
-949 AVNQVGVMDKD
+949 AVNQVSVMDED

-1007 TAEVAGIGSLAPG
+1007 AAEVAGIGSLAPG
-1020 KSDIANRFN
+1020 RSDIANRFN

-1061 EPQAFVKSDR
+1061 EPQAFVKTDK

-1076 AYRVDKETCVYIY
+1076 AYRVGKETCVYIY
-1089 GAEQEVADDAETAKA
+1089 GAEQEMADDAEAAKA

-1135 SQSTGINHTLIDGNS
+1135 SQSTGINHTLIVSDS

-1175 RADGSNYKLVIK
+1175 RANGSNYKLVIK

>member
-210 TVYTLDGTEPNRY
+210 TVYTLDGTVPNRY
-223 SQRYHKG
+223 SQRYHKD

-241 RAALILADGSMRHN
+241 RAALILADGSMCYH
-255 VPMTYTLTKRYDINE
+255 VPKTYTLTKRYDINE
-270 LPENTYQIEVK
+270 QPENTYQIEVK

-336 DETVYRTYSPSKGF
+336 DRTVYRTYSPSKGF

-390 IKNEN
+390 FKNES
-395 LVVVKLPENMTEVG
+395 LVTVKLPESITEVG

-418 LRGVKIP
+418 LRGVKLP

-469 LPNSLLH
+469 LPSSLLH
-476 VGQSAFCYVPLQA
+476 VGQSAFCYVPLKA

-511 EMATPCDSILGGTFS
+511 EMATPCDSIREGTFS
-526 DCPNLTKIT
+526 NCPNLTKIT
-535 IGEGLKYIGDKAFAN
+535 IGEGLKYIGYNAFSN

-565 SSTAFTGYSSY
+565 SSNAFRGSSY

-590 YIGKVAYLC
+590 YIGKVAYQC
-599 VDRDLEEYTIKDGTV
+599 VDKNLEEYTIKDGTV

-637 EQIGNKAF
+637 EQIGSRVF
-645 AGTQIKTLPEMLG
+645 AGTQIKTLPEMPG
-658 LKRIGG
+658 LKRIGD
-664 EAFYGCKNLK
+664 EAFYQCKNLK
-674 KLTIPETV
+674 KVTIPETV

-687 RAFYGCSNIW
+687 GAFYGCSNIW
-697 SLTYNAINAECES
+697 SLTYNAINAECERL
-710 FMEPNAPLEKI
+710 MESNIPLEKI
-721 VIGGKVRRLP
+721 VIGDKVRRLP
-731 NVIFS
+731 RGIFS
-736 GREFTEVALPSCLE
+736 GREFTEVALPACLE
-750 RIDDYAFSGCENLT
+750 RIDDSAFYGCKNLT
-764 TINLSDSIRYI
+764 TINISDSIRYI
-775 GDNAFS
+775 GDN
-781 GCKNLTSINLSDCI
+781 
-795 RYIGNNVF
+795 
-803 SECKNLTTINLSDS
+803 
-817 IRYIG
+817 
-822 EGAFYGCSSLKN
+822 AFYGCSSLKN

-845 NYAFRQTALETIS
+845 SRAFRQTALETIS
-858 LPEGVTSVGINAF
+858 LPEGVTSVGDGAF
-871 HNCPFAKT
+871 SDCPAKT

-886 NVEDNCSYYFEQEE
+886 NVEDNFTYSFLKKE
-900 GVNCVITCMS
+900 GGDCVITCMS
-910 PIPHPDA
+910 PIPHPQA
-917 KLWNKGVAA
+917 ECWNVGVAA

-934 EQYKAQFPDIADKVM
+934 EQYKAQFPDIADKIM
-949 AVNQVGVMDKD
+949 AVNQVGAMDKD

-1007 TAEVAGIGSLAPG
+1007 AAEVAGIGSLAPG

-1061 EPQAFVKSDR
+1061 EPQAFVKTDK

-1076 AYRVDKETCVYIY
+1076 AYRVGKETCVYIY
-1089 GAEQEVADDAETAKA
+1089 GAEQEMADDAEAAKA

-1135 SQSTGINHTLIDGNS
+1135 SQSTGINHTLIDSNS

-1175 RADGSNYKLVIK
+1175 RANGSNYKLVIK

>member
-1 MRRIKLILFL
+1 MRRNKLILFL
-11 FLFCIGIQPALSQ
+11 FLFCIGIQPALAE
-24 GSEAVFEENFENV
+24 GRDLLFKETFENV
-37 VGTSDGKTKLDPSQ
+37 VGTSDGKTKLNPSQ
-51 LNHPSGWTFDN
+51 LDNPSGWTFDN

-77 ITLPEI
+77 ITLPVI
-83 PELIGNANL
+83 PELIGNASLLIN
-92 FIYANYWRNPDK
+92 ATYWREPDK
-104 DYEGIDVSYFEQG
+104 DYDDIDPAFWDKIAT
-117 VPLSVSISNGKLS
+117 LNVSISNGKLS
-130 SDEINGKLRM
+130 SNECERSLCM

-152 APNDIVLR
+152 APHDIVLR
-160 NISIYYSTYGYSEGD
+160 YVYVYYPVNNWED
-175 YIRFSHEAG
+175 PIIRFSREAG

-189 FDLTLNPWNVQVDYG
+189 FDLTLNPWDIQVDDG
-204 DSIYNI
+204 DDIYNI
-210 TVYTLDGTEPNRY
+210 TVYTLDGSMPNRH

-241 RAALILADGSMRHN
+241 RAAMILADGTMRYN
-255 VPMTYTLTKRYDINE
+255 IPMTYTLTKRYDINE

-526 DCPNLTKIT
+526 NCPNLTKIT
-535 IGEGLKYIGDKAFAN
+535 IGEGLKYIGYKAFSN
-550 SPVKE
+550 SPIKE

-565 SSTAFTGYSSY
+565 SSYAFTGYSSSY

-590 YIGKVAYLC
+590 YIGKVAYQC
-599 VDRDLEEYTIKDGTV
+599 VDKNLEEYTIKDGTV

-637 EQIGNKAF
+637 EQIGSRVF
-645 AGTQIKTLPEMLG
+645 AGTQIKTLPEMPG
-658 LKRIGG
+658 LKRIGD
-664 EAFYGCKNLK
+664 EAFYQCKNLK
-674 KLTIPETV
+674 KVTIPETV

-687 RAFYGCSNIW
+687 GAFYGCSNIW
-697 SLTYNAINAECES
+697 SLTYNAINAECERL
-710 FMEPNAPLEKI
+710 MESNIPLEKI
-721 VIGGKVRRLP
+721 VIGDKVRRLP
-731 NVIFS
+731 RGIFS
-736 GREFTEVALPSCLE
+736 GREFTEVALPACLE
-750 RIDDYAFSGCENLT
+750 RIDDSAFYGCKNLT
-764 TINLSDSIRYI
+764 TINISDSIRYI
-775 GDNAFS
+775 GDN
-781 GCKNLTSINLSDCI
+781 
-795 RYIGNNVF
+795 
-803 SECKNLTTINLSDS
+803 
-817 IRYIG
+817 
-822 EGAFYGCSSLKN
+822 AFYGCSSLKN
-834 IHWPLRLTTIG
+834 IHWPLRLATIG
-845 NYAFRQTALETIS
+845 SRAFRQTALETIS
-858 LPEGVTSVGINAF
+858 LPEGVTSVGDGAF
-871 HNCPFAKT
+871 YICPFAKT

-886 NVEDNCSYYFEQEE
+886 NVEGDINYYFELEE

-910 PIPHPDA
+910 PIPHPQA
-917 KLWNKGVAA
+917 KYWNKGVAA

-949 AVNQVGVMDKD
+949 AVNQVGAMDKD

-1007 TAEVAGIGSLAPG
+1007 AAEVAGIGSLAPG

-1076 AYRVDKETCVYIY
+1076 AYRVGKETCVYIY

-1135 SQSTGINHTLIDGNS
+1135 SQSTGINHTLIDSNS

-1175 RADGSNYKLVIK
+1175 RANGSNYKLVIK

>member
-77 ITLPEI
+77 ITLPVI
-83 PELIGNANL
+83 PELIGNASLLIN
-92 FIYANYWRNPDK
+92 ATYWREPDK
-104 DYEGIDVSYFEQG
+104 DYDDIDPAFWDKIAT
-117 VPLSVSISNGKLS
+117 LNVSISNGKLS
-130 SDEINGKLRM
+130 SNECERSLCM

-152 APNDIVLR
+152 APHDIVLR
-160 NISIYYSTYGYSEGD
+160 YVYVYYPVNNWED
-175 YIRFSHEAG
+175 PIIRFSREAG

-189 FDLTLNPWNVQVDYG
+189 FDLTLNPWDIQVDDG
-204 DSIYNI
+204 DDIYNI
-210 TVYTLDGTEPNRY
+210 TVYTLDGSMPNRH

-241 RAALILADGSMRHN
+241 RAAMILADGTMRYN
-255 VPMTYTLTKRYDINE
+255 IPMTYTLTKRYDINE

-511 EMATPCDSILGGTFS
+511 EMATPCDSIREGTFS
-526 DCPNLTKIT
+526 NCPNLTKIT
-535 IGEGLKYIGDKAFAN
+535 IGEGLKYIGYKAFAN

-576 CPFINDI
+576 CPFVNDI

-590 YIGKVAYLC
+590 YIGKVAYQC

-614 TLADNLFENWQGNA
+614 TLADELFESSQGNA
-628 TTFHIPASV
+628 FHIPASV
-637 EQIGNKAF
+637 EQIGSRVF
-645 AGTQIKTLPEMLG
+645 AGTQIKTLPEMPG
-658 LKRIGG
+658 LKRIGD
-664 EAFYGCKNLK
+664 EAFYQCKNLK
-674 KLTIPETV
+674 KVTIPETV

-687 RAFYGCSNIW
+687 GAFYGCSNIW
-697 SLTYNAINAECES
+697 SLTYNAINAECERL
-710 FMEPNAPLEKI
+710 MESNIPLEKI
-721 VIGGKVRRLP
+721 VIGDKVRRLP
-731 NVIFS
+731 RGIFS
-736 GREFTEVALPSCLE
+736 GREFTEVALPACLE
-750 RIDDYAFSGCENLT
+750 RIDESAFRGCENLT

-775 GDNAFS
+775 GYD
-781 GCKNLTSINLSDCI
+781 
-795 RYIGNNVF
+795 
-803 SECKNLTTINLSDS
+803 
-817 IRYIG
+817 
-822 EGAFYGCSSLKN
+822 AFYGCSSLKN

-845 NYAFRQTALETIS
+845 SRAFRQTALETIS
-858 LPEGVTSVGINAF
+858 LPEGVTSVGDGAF
-871 HNCPFAKT
+871 YICPFAKT

-886 NVEDNCSYYFEQEE
+886 NVEGDINYYFELEE

-910 PIPHPDA
+910 PIPHPQA
-917 KLWNKGVAA
+917 KYWNKGVAA

-949 AVNQVGVMDKD
+949 AVNQVGAMDKD

-1007 TAEVAGIGSLAPG
+1007 AAEVAGIGSLAPG

-1076 AYRVDKETCVYIY
+1076 AYRVGKETCVYIY
-1089 GAEQEVADDAETAKA
+1089 GAEQEMADDAEAAKA

>member
-11 FLFCIGIQPALSQ
+11 FLFCIGIQPALAE
-24 GSEAVFEENFENV
+24 GRDLLFKETFENV
-37 VGTSDGKTKLDPSQ
+37 VGTSDGKTKLNPSQ
-51 LNHPSGWTFDN
+51 LDNPSGWTFDN

-77 ITLPEI
+77 ITLPVI
-83 PELIGNANL
+83 PELIGNASLLIN
-92 FIYANYWRNPDK
+92 ATYWREPDK
-104 DYEGIDVSYFEQG
+104 DYDDIDPAFWDKIAT
-117 VPLSVSISNGKLS
+117 LNVSISNGKLS
-130 SDEINGKLRM
+130 SNECERSLCM

-152 APNDIVLR
+152 APHDIVLR
-160 NISIYYSTYGYSEGD
+160 YVYVYYPVNNWED
-175 YIRFSHEAG
+175 PIIRFSREAG

-189 FDLTLNPWNVQVDYG
+189 FDLTLNPWDIQVDDG
-204 DSIYNI
+204 DDIYNI
-210 TVYTLDGTEPNRY
+210 TVYTLDGSMPNRH

-241 RAALILADGSMRHN
+241 RAAMILADGTMRYN
-255 VPMTYTLTKRYDINE
+255 IPMTYTLTKRYDINE

-511 EMATPCDSILGGTFS
+511 EMATPCDSIREGTFS
-526 DCPNLTKIT
+526 NCPNLTKIT
-535 IGEGLKYIGDKAFAN
+535 IGEGLKYIGYKAFSN
-550 SPVKE
+550 SPIKE

-565 SSTAFTGYSSY
+565 SSYAFTGYSSSY

-590 YIGKVAYLC
+590 YIGKVAYQC
-599 VDRDLEEYTIKDGTV
+599 VDKNLEEYTIKDGTV

-637 EQIGNKAF
+637 EQIGSRVF
-645 AGTQIKTLPEMLG
+645 AGTQIKTLPEMPG
-658 LKRIGG
+658 LKRIGD
-664 EAFYGCKNLK
+664 EAFYQCKNLK
-674 KLTIPETV
+674 KVTIPETV

-687 RAFYGCSNIW
+687 GAFYGCSNIW
-697 SLTYNAINAECES
+697 SLTYNAINAECERL
-710 FMEPNAPLEKI
+710 MESNIPLEKI
-721 VIGGKVRRLP
+721 VIGDKVRRLP
-731 NVIFS
+731 RGIFS
-736 GREFTEVALPSCLE
+736 GREFTEVTLPACLE
-750 RIDDYAFSGCENLT
+750 RIDEFAFYGCKNLT

-775 GDNAFS
+775 GDN
-781 GCKNLTSINLSDCI
+781 
-795 RYIGNNVF
+795 
-803 SECKNLTTINLSDS
+803 
-817 IRYIG
+817 
-822 EGAFYGCSSLKN
+822 AFYGCSSLKN

-845 NYAFRQTALETIS
+845 SRAFRQTALETIS
-858 LPEGVTSVGINAF
+858 LPEGVTSVGDGAF
-871 HNCPFAKT
+871 YICPFAKT

-886 NVEDNCSYYFEQEE
+886 NVEGDINYYFELKE

-910 PIPHPDA
+910 PTPHPQA
-917 KLWNKGVAA
+917 KYWNKGVAA

-934 EQYKAQFPDIADKVM
+934 EQYKAQFPDIADKIM
-949 AVNQVGVMDKD
+949 AVNQVGAMDKD

>member
-11 FLFCIGIQPALSQ
+11 FLFCIGIQPAL
-24 GSEAVFEENFENV
+24 AEERDLLFKETFENV
-37 VGTSDGKTKLDPSQ
+37 VGTSDGKTKLNPSQ
-51 LNHPSGWTFDN
+51 LDNPSGWTFDN

-77 ITLPEI
+77 ITLPVI
-83 PELIGNANL
+83 PELIGNACLSVNA
-92 FIYANYWRNPDK
+92 IHWHNPDK
-104 DYEGIDVSYFEQG
+104 EYDDDDPFYWDFLAKVN
-117 VPLSVSISNGKLS
+117 VSISNGKLS
-130 SDEINGKLRM
+130 SDECGEERIKM

-160 NISIYYSTYGYSEGD
+160 SVSVYYPFGSSGGH

-189 FDLTLNPWNVQVDYG
+189 FDLTLNPWNIQVDDG

-210 TVYTLDGTEPNRY
+210 TVYTLDGSMPNHH
-223 SQRYHKG
+223 SQRYHKD

-241 RAALILADGSMRHN
+241 RAAMILADGSMRYN
-255 VPMTYTLTKRYDINE
+255 DPMTYTLTKRYDINE
-270 LPENTYQIEVK
+270 QPENTYQIEVK

-336 DETVYRTYSPSKGF
+336 DGTVYRTYSPSKGF

-390 IKNEN
+390 FKNES
-395 LVVVKLPENMTEVG
+395 LVTVKLPESITEVG
-409 EDIFGDCKN
+409 EDIFGDCKT
-418 LRGVKIP
+418 LRGVKLP

-437 GCSILETINFP
+437 GCSILEMINFP

-476 VGQSAFCYVPLQA
+476 VGQSAFCYVPLKA

-511 EMATPCDSILGGTFS
+511 EMATPCDSILGETFS
-526 DCPNLTKIT
+526 NCPNLTKIT
-535 IGEGLKYIGDKAFAN
+535 IGEGLKYIGYNAFSN
-550 SPVKE
+550 SPIKE

-565 SSTAFTGYSSY
+565 SSNAFRGYSSY

-590 YIGKVAYLC
+590 YVGKVAYLC

-614 TLADNLFENWQGNA
+614 TLADNLFENWLGNA

-637 EQIGNKAF
+637 EQIGNRAF
-645 AGTQIKTLPEMLG
+645 AYTQIKALPEMLG

-687 RAFYGCSNIW
+687 GAFYGCSNIW
-697 SLTYNAINAECES
+697 SLTYNAINAECGS
-710 FMEPNAPLEKI
+710 FMESNASLEKI
-721 VIGGKVRRLP
+721 VIGDKVRRLP
-731 NVIFS
+731 RGIFS
-736 GREFTEVALPSCLE
+736 GREFTEVALPVCLE
-750 RIDDYAFSGCENLT
+750 RIDDSAFYGCKNLT

-775 GDNAFS
+775 GDN
-781 GCKNLTSINLSDCI
+781 
-795 RYIGNNVF
+795 
-803 SECKNLTTINLSDS
+803 
-817 IRYIG
+817 
-822 EGAFYGCSSLKN
+822 AFYGCSSLKN

-845 NYAFRQTALETIS
+845 SRAFRQTALETIS
-858 LPEGVTSVGINAF
+858 LPEGVTSVGDGAF
-871 HNCPFAKT
+871 SDCPAKT

-886 NVEDNCSYYFEQEE
+886 NVEDNFTYSFLKKE
-900 GVNCVITCMS
+900 GGNCVIICMS
-910 PIPHPDA
+910 PIPHPQA
-917 KLWNKGVAA
+917 KYWNKGVAA

-934 EQYKAQFPDIADKVM
+934 EQYKVQFPDIADKVM
-949 AVNQVGVMDKD
+949 AVNQVGAMDKD

-1007 TAEVAGIGSLAPG
+1007 AAEVAGIGSLAPG

-1061 EPQAFVKSDR
+1061 EPQAFVKTDK

-1076 AYRVDKETCVYIY
+1076 AYRVGKETCVYIY
-1089 GAEQEVADDAETAKA
+1089 GAEQEMADDAEAAKA

-1135 SQSTGINHTLIDGNS
+1135 SQSTGINHTLIDSNS

-1175 RADGSNYKLVIK
+1175 RANGSNYKLVIK

>member
-11 FLFCIGIQPALSQ
+11 FLFCIGIQPALAE
-24 GSEAVFEENFENV
+24 GRDLLFKETFENV
-37 VGTSDGKTKLDPSQ
+37 VGTSDGKTKLNPSQ
-51 LNHPSGWTFDN
+51 LDNPSGWTFDN

-77 ITLPEI
+77 ITLPVI
-83 PELIGNANL
+83 PELIGNACLSVNA
-92 FIYANYWRNPDK
+92 IHWHNPDK
-104 DYEGIDVSYFEQG
+104 EYDDDDPFYWDFLAKVN
-117 VPLSVSISNGKLS
+117 VSISNGKLS
-130 SDEINGKLRM
+130 SDECGEERIKM

-160 NISIYYSTYGYSEGD
+160 SVSVYYPFGSSGGH

-189 FDLTLNPWNVQVDYG
+189 FDLTLNPWNIQVDDG

-210 TVYTLDGTEPNRY
+210 TVYTLDGSMPNHH
-223 SQRYHKG
+223 SQRYHKD

-241 RAALILADGSMRHN
+241 RAAMILADGSMRYN
-255 VPMTYTLTKRYDINE
+255 DPMTYTLTKRYDINE
-270 LPENTYQIEVK
+270 QPENTYQIEVK

-336 DETVYRTYSPSKGF
+336 DGTVYRTYSPSKGF

-390 IKNEN
+390 FKNES
-395 LVVVKLPENMTEVG
+395 LVTVKLPESITEVG
-409 EDIFGDCKN
+409 EDIFGDCKT
-418 LRGVKIP
+418 LRGVKLP

-476 VGQSAFCYVPLQA
+476 VGQSAFCYVPLKA

-511 EMATPCDSILGGTFS
+511 EMATPCDSILGETFS
-526 DCPNLTKIT
+526 NCPNLTKIT
-535 IGEGLKYIGDKAFAN
+535 IGEGLKYIGYNAFSN
-550 SPVKE
+550 SPIKE

-565 SSTAFTGYSSY
+565 SSNAFRGYSSY

-590 YIGKVAYLC
+590 YVGKVAYLC
-599 VDRDLEEYTIKDGTV
+599 VDKNLEEYTIKEGTV
-614 TLADNLFENWQGNA
+614 TLADNLFENWLGNA

-637 EQIGNKAF
+637 EQIGNRAF
-645 AGTQIKTLPEMLG
+645 AYTQIKALPEMLG

-687 RAFYGCSNIW
+687 GAFYGCSNIW
-697 SLTYNAINAECES
+697 SLTYNAINAECGS
-710 FMEPNAPLEKI
+710 FMESNASLEKI
-721 VIGGKVRRLP
+721 VIGDKVRRLP
-731 NVIFS
+731 RGIFS
-736 GREFTEVALPSCLE
+736 GREFTEVALPACLE
-750 RIDDYAFSGCENLT
+750 RIDDSAFYGCKNLT

-775 GDNAFS
+775 GDNAF
-781 GCKNLTSINLSDCI
+781 C
-795 RYIGNNVF
+795 
-803 SECKNLTTINLSDS
+803 
-817 IRYIG
+817 
-822 EGAFYGCSSLKN
+822 GCSSLKN
-834 IHWPLRLTTIG
+834 IHWSLRLTTIG
-845 NYAFRQTALETIS
+845 SRAFRQTALETIS
-858 LPEGVTSVGINAF
+858 LPEGVTSVGDGAF
-871 HNCPFAKT
+871 SDCPAKT

-886 NVEDNCSYYFEQEE
+886 NVEDNFTYRFLKKE
-900 GVNCVITCMS
+900 GGDCVITCMS
-910 PIPHPDA
+910 PIPHPQA
-917 KLWNKGVAA
+917 KYWNKGVAA

-949 AVNQVGVMDKD
+949 AVNQVGAMDKD

-1007 TAEVAGIGSLAPG
+1007 AAEVAGIGSLAPG

-1061 EPQAFVKSDR
+1061 EPQAFVKADK

-1076 AYRVDKETCVYIY
+1076 AYRVGKETCVYIY
-1089 GAEQEVADDAETAKA
+1089 GAEQEMADDAEAAKA

-1175 RADGSNYKLVIK
+1175 RANGSNYKLVIK

>member
-1 MRRIKLILFL
+1 MTRNKLILFL
-11 FLFCIGIQPALSQ
+11 FLFCIGIQPALAE
-24 GSEAVFEENFENV
+24 GRDLLFKETFENV
-37 VGTSDGKTKLDPSQ
+37 VGTSDGKTKLNPSQ
-51 LNHPSGWTFDN
+51 LDNPSGWTFDN

-77 ITLPEI
+77 ITLPVI
-83 PELIGNANL
+83 PELIGNASLLIN
-92 FIYANYWRNPDK
+92 ATYWREPDK
-104 DYEGIDVSYFEQG
+104 DYDDIDPAFWDKIAT
-117 VPLSVSISNGKLS
+117 LNVSISNGKLS
-130 SDEINGKLRM
+130 SNECERSLCM

-152 APNDIVLR
+152 APHDIVLR
-160 NISIYYSTYGYSEGD
+160 YVYVYYPVNNWED
-175 YIRFSHEAG
+175 PIIRFSREAG

-189 FDLTLNPWNVQVDYG
+189 FDLTLNPWDIQVDDG
-204 DSIYNI
+204 DDIYNI
-210 TVYTLDGTEPNRY
+210 TVYTLDGSMPNRH

-241 RAALILADGSMRHN
+241 RAAMILADGTMRYN
-255 VPMTYTLTKRYDINE
+255 IPMTYTLTKRYDINE

-576 CPFINDI
+576 CPFVNDI

-590 YIGKVAYLC
+590 YIGKVAYQC

-614 TLADNLFENWQGNA
+614 TLADELFESSQGNA
-628 TTFHIPASV
+628 FHIPASV
-637 EQIGNKAF
+637 EQIGSRVF
-645 AGTQIKTLPEMLG
+645 AGTQIKTLPEMPG
-658 LKRIGG
+658 LKRIGD
-664 EAFYGCKNLK
+664 EAFYQCKNLK
-674 KLTIPETV
+674 KVTIPETV

-687 RAFYGCSNIW
+687 GAFYGCSNIW
-697 SLTYNAINAECES
+697 SLTYNAINAECERL
-710 FMEPNAPLEKI
+710 MESNIPLEKI
-721 VIGGKVRRLP
+721 VIGDKVRRLP
-731 NVIFS
+731 RGIFS
-736 GREFTEVALPSCLE
+736 GREFTEVTLPACLE
-750 RIDDYAFSGCENLT
+750 RIDEFAFYGCKNLT

-775 GDNAFS
+775 GDN
-781 GCKNLTSINLSDCI
+781 
-795 RYIGNNVF
+795 
-803 SECKNLTTINLSDS
+803 
-817 IRYIG
+817 
-822 EGAFYGCSSLKN
+822 AFYGCSSLKN

-845 NYAFRQTALETIS
+845 SRAFRQTALETIS
-858 LPEGVTSVGINAF
+858 LPEGVTSVGDGAF
-871 HNCPFAKT
+871 SDCPAKT

-886 NVEDNCSYYFEQEE
+886 NVEDNFTYSFLKKE
-900 GVNCVITCMS
+900 GGDCVITCMS
-910 PIPHPDA
+910 PIPHPQA
-917 KLWNKGVAA
+917 ECWNVGVAA

-1007 TAEVAGIGSLAPG
+1007 AAEVAGIGSLAPG

-1029 GLIVKVNAGDG
+1029 GLIVKVNTGDG

-1089 GAEQEVADDAETAKA
+1089 GAEQEMADDAEAAKA

-1135 SQSTGINHTLIDGNS
+1135 SQSTGINHTLIDSNS

-1175 RADGSNYKLVIK
+1175 RANGSNYKLVIK

>member
-1 MRRIKLILFL
+1 
-11 FLFCIGIQPALSQ
+11 
-24 GSEAVFEENFENV
+24 
-37 VGTSDGKTKLDPSQ
+37 
-51 LNHPSGWTFDN
+51 
-62 VYAGEGNLI
+62 
-71 IKEGGS
+71 
-77 ITLPEI
+77 
-83 PELIGNANL
+83 
-92 FIYANYWRNPDK
+92 
-104 DYEGIDVSYFEQG
+104 
-117 VPLSVSISNGKLS
+117 
-130 SDEINGKLRM
+130 
-140 YGVDGNSRLKIT
+140 
-152 APNDIVLR
+152 
-160 NISIYYSTYGYSEGD
+160 
-175 YIRFSHEAG
+175 
-184 PFYDP
+184 
-189 FDLTLNPWNVQVDYG
+189 
-204 DSIYNI
+204 
-210 TVYTLDGTEPNRY
+210 
-223 SQRYHKG
+223 
-230 DKIHIASTTTV
+230 
-241 RAALILADGSMRHN
+241 
-255 VPMTYTLTKRYDINE
+255 MTYTLTKRYDINE

-576 CPFINDI
+576 CPFVNDI

-590 YIGKVAYLC
+590 YIGKVAYQC

-614 TLADNLFENWQGNA
+614 TLADELFESSQGNA
-628 TTFHIPASV
+628 FHIPASV
-637 EQIGNKAF
+637 EQIGSRVF
-645 AGTQIKTLPEMLG
+645 AGTQIKTLPEMPG
-658 LKRIGG
+658 LKRIGD
-664 EAFYGCKNLK
+664 EAFYQCKNLK
-674 KLTIPETV
+674 KVTIPETV

-687 RAFYGCSNIW
+687 GAFYGCSNIW
-697 SLTYNAINAECES
+697 SLTYNAINAECERL
-710 FMEPNAPLEKI
+710 MESNIPLEKI
-721 VIGGKVRRLP
+721 VIGDKVRRLP
-731 NVIFS
+731 RGIFS
-736 GREFTEVALPSCLE
+736 GREFTEVTLPACLE
-750 RIDDYAFSGCENLT
+750 RIDEFAFYGCKNLT

-775 GDNAFS
+775 GDN
-781 GCKNLTSINLSDCI
+781 
-795 RYIGNNVF
+795 
-803 SECKNLTTINLSDS
+803 
-817 IRYIG
+817 
-822 EGAFYGCSSLKN
+822 AFYGCSSLKN

-845 NYAFRQTALETIS
+845 SRAFRQTALETIS
-858 LPEGVTSVGINAF
+858 LPEGVTSVGDGAF
-871 HNCPFAKT
+871 YICPFAKT

-886 NVEDNCSYYFEQEE
+886 NVEDDINYYFELEE
-900 GVNCVITCMS
+900 GGNCVITCMS
-910 PIPHPDA
+910 PIPHPQA
-917 KLWNKGVAA
+917 RHCNVGVAA

-934 EQYKAQFPDIADKVM
+934 EQYKAQFPDIADKIM
-949 AVNQVGVMDKD
+949 AVNQVGAMDKD

-1007 TAEVAGIGSLAPG
+1007 AAEVAGIGSLAPG

-1040 TMVIDCKTVG
+1040 TMVIDGKTMG
-1050 KNTLNVKVGEA
+1050 NNTLNVKVGEA

-1089 GAEQEVADDAETAKA
+1089 GAEQEMADDAEVAKA

-1135 SQSTGINHTLIDGNS
+1135 SQSTGINHTLIDSNS

>member
-1 MRRIKLILFL
+1 M
-11 FLFCIGIQPALSQ
+11 
-24 GSEAVFEENFENV
+24 
-37 VGTSDGKTKLDPSQ
+37 
-51 LNHPSGWTFDN
+51 
-62 VYAGEGNLI
+62 
-71 IKEGGS
+71 
-77 ITLPEI
+77 
-83 PELIGNANL
+83 
-92 FIYANYWRNPDK
+92 
-104 DYEGIDVSYFEQG
+104 
-117 VPLSVSISNGKLS
+117 
-130 SDEINGKLRM
+130 
-140 YGVDGNSRLKIT
+140 
-152 APNDIVLR
+152 
-160 NISIYYSTYGYSEGD
+160 
-175 YIRFSHEAG
+175 
-184 PFYDP
+184 
-189 FDLTLNPWNVQVDYG
+189 
-204 DSIYNI
+204 
-210 TVYTLDGTEPNRY
+210 
-223 SQRYHKG
+223 
-230 DKIHIASTTTV
+230 
-241 RAALILADGSMRHN
+241 
-255 VPMTYTLTKRYDINE
+255 
-270 LPENTYQIEVK
+270 
-281 PGQLKKQLLDLDPD
+281 
-295 EVNGLV
+295 
-301 LTGTMNGEDL
+301 
-311 KFLADAQGLVG
+311 
-322 SLAYLDLEKVKFEY
+322 
-336 DETVYRTYSPSKGF
+336 
-350 HEEQKIYNYIFSKE
+350 
-364 NRTEQVPAGFGYKR
+364 
-378 YDCYRNNLAWAF
+378 
-390 IKNEN
+390 
-395 LVVVKLPENMTEVG
+395 
-409 EDIFGDCKN
+409 
-418 LRGVKIP
+418 
-425 EGVSRINKEAFY
+425 
-437 GCSILETINFP
+437 ILETINFP

-456 NAFSLCSKMELDN
+456 NAFRSCLSLELDN
-469 LPNSLLH
+469 LPNSLLY
-476 VGQSAFCYVPLQA
+476 VGREAFCDVPLKA
-489 LKLDRKVEIGAGA
+489 LKLDRKVEMGAGA

-511 EMATPCDSILGGTFS
+511 EMTTPCDSIREGTFR

-535 IGEGLKYIGDKAFAN
+535 IGEGLKYIGYSAFSN

-565 SSTAFTGYSSY
+565 SSYAFLGYSSY

-599 VDRDLEEYTIKDGTV
+599 VDRDLEEYTIKEGTV
-614 TLADNLFENWQGNA
+614 TLADNLFESWQG

-645 AGTQIKTLPEMLG
+645 AYTQIKALPEMPG

-687 RAFYGCSNIW
+687 SAFYGCSNIW

-721 VIGGKVRRLP
+721 VIGDKVRRLP
-731 NVIFS
+731 GGLF
-736 GREFTEVALPSCLE
+736 GGKEFTEVTLPACLE
-750 RIDDYAFSGCENLT
+750 RIDEFAFYGCKNLT

-775 GDNAFS
+775 GDN
-781 GCKNLTSINLSDCI
+781 
-795 RYIGNNVF
+795 
-803 SECKNLTTINLSDS
+803 
-817 IRYIG
+817 
-822 EGAFYGCSSLKN
+822 AFYGCSSLKN

-845 NYAFRQTALETIS
+845 SRAFRQTALETIS
-858 LPEGVTSVGINAF
+858 LPEGVTSVGDGAF
-871 HNCPFAKT
+871 SDCPAKT

-886 NVEDNCSYYFEQEE
+886 NVEDNFTYSFLKKE
-900 GVNCVITCMS
+900 GGDCVITCMS
-910 PIPHPDA
+910 PIPHPQA
-917 KLWNKGVAA
+917 ECWNVGVAA

-1061 EPQAFVKSDR
+1061 EPQAFVKTDK

>member
-11 FLFCIGIQPALSQ
+11 FLFCIGIQPALAE
-24 GSEAVFEENFENV
+24 GRDLLFKETFENV
-37 VGTSDGKTKLDPSQ
+37 VGTSDGKTKLNPSQ
-51 LNHPSGWTFDN
+51 LDNPSGWTFDN

-77 ITLPEI
+77 ITLPVI
-83 PELIGNANL
+83 PELIGNASLLIN
-92 FIYANYWRNPDK
+92 ATYWREPDK
-104 DYEGIDVSYFEQG
+104 DYDDIDPAFWDKIAT
-117 VPLSVSISNGKLS
+117 LNVSISNGKLS
-130 SDEINGKLRM
+130 SNECERSLCM

-152 APNDIVLR
+152 APHDIVLR
-160 NISIYYSTYGYSEGD
+160 YVYVYYPVNNWED
-175 YIRFSHEAG
+175 PIIRFSREAG

-189 FDLTLNPWNVQVDYG
+189 FDLTLNPWDIQVDDG
-204 DSIYNI
+204 DDIYNI
-210 TVYTLDGTEPNRY
+210 TVYTLDGSMPNRH

-241 RAALILADGSMRHN
+241 RAAMILADGTMRYN
-255 VPMTYTLTKRYDINE
+255 IPMTYTLTKRYDINE

-576 CPFINDI
+576 CPFVNDI

-590 YIGKVAYLC
+590 YIGKVAYQC

-614 TLADNLFENWQGNA
+614 TLADELFESSQGNA
-628 TTFHIPASV
+628 FHIPASV
-637 EQIGNKAF
+637 EQIGSRVF
-645 AGTQIKTLPEMLG
+645 AGTQIKTLPEMPG
-658 LKRIGG
+658 LKRIGD
-664 EAFYGCKNLK
+664 EAFYQCKNLK
-674 KLTIPETV
+674 KVTIPETV

-687 RAFYGCSNIW
+687 GAFYGCSNIW
-697 SLTYNAINAECES
+697 SLTYNAINAECERL
-710 FMEPNAPLEKI
+710 MESNIPLEKI
-721 VIGGKVRRLP
+721 VIGDKVRRLP
-731 NVIFS
+731 RGIFS
-736 GREFTEVALPSCLE
+736 GREFTEVTLPACLE
-750 RIDDYAFSGCENLT
+750 RIDEFAFYGCKNLT

-775 GDNAFS
+775 GDN
-781 GCKNLTSINLSDCI
+781 
-795 RYIGNNVF
+795 
-803 SECKNLTTINLSDS
+803 
-817 IRYIG
+817 
-822 EGAFYGCSSLKN
+822 AFYGCSSLKN

-845 NYAFRQTALETIS
+845 SRAFRQTALETIS
-858 LPEGVTSVGINAF
+858 LPEGVTSVGDGAF
-871 HNCPFAKT
+871 YICPFAKT

-886 NVEDNCSYYFEQEE
+886 NVEDDINYYFELEE
-900 GVNCVITCMS
+900 GGNCVITCMS
-910 PIPHPDA
+910 PIPHPQA
-917 KLWNKGVAA
+917 RHWNVGVAA

-934 EQYKAQFPDIADKVM
+934 EQYKAQFPDIADKIM
-949 AVNQVGVMDKD
+949 AVNQVGAMDKD

-1007 TAEVAGIGSLAPG
+1007 AAEVAGIGSLAPG

-1089 GAEQEVADDAETAKA
+1089 GAEQEMADDAEAAKA

-1135 SQSTGINHTLIDGNS
+1135 SQSTGINHTLIDSNS

-1175 RADGSNYKLVIK
+1175 RANGSNYKLVIK

>member
-1 MRRIKLILFL
+1 M
-11 FLFCIGIQPALSQ
+11 SQ

-210 TVYTLDGTEPNRY
+210 TVYTLDGTVPNRY
-223 SQRYHKG
+223 SQRYHKD

-241 RAALILADGSMRHN
+241 RAALILADGSMCYH
-255 VPMTYTLTKRYDINE
+255 VPKTYTLTKRYDINE
-270 LPENTYQIEVK
+270 QPENTYQIEVK
-281 PGQLKKQLLDLDPD
+281 PGQLKMQLLDLDPD

-322 SLAYLDLEKVKFEY
+322 SLAYLDLEKVKLEY
-336 DETVYRTYSPSKGF
+336 DGTVYRTYSPSKGF

-378 YDCYRNNLAWAF
+378 YDCYRNNLARAF
-390 IKNEN
+390 FKNGS
-395 LVVVKLPENMTEVG
+395 LVTVKLPESMTELG
-409 EDIFGDCKN
+409 ENIFDDCKA
-418 LRGVKIP
+418 LRGVKLP
-425 EGVSRINKEAFY
+425 EGVAHIEGAAFQ
-437 GCSILETINFP
+437 GCNILEKLNFP

-456 NAFSLCSKMELDN
+456 NAFRSCLSLELDN
-469 LPNSLLH
+469 LPNSLLY
-476 VGQSAFCYVPLQA
+476 VGREAFCDVPLKA
-489 LKLDRKVEIGAGA
+489 LKLDRKVEMGAGA

-511 EMATPCDSILGGTFS
+511 EMTTPCDSIWEGTFR

-535 IGEGLKYIGDKAFAN
+535 IGEGLKYIGYSAFSN

-565 SSTAFTGYSSY
+565 SSNAFLGYSSY

-590 YIGKVAYLC
+590 YIGKVAYQC

-645 AGTQIKTLPEMLG
+645 ADTQIKTLPEMPG
-658 LKRIGG
+658 LKRIGD
-664 EAFYGCKNLK
+664 EAFYQCKNLK
-674 KLTIPETV
+674 KVTIPETV
-682 EYIGG
+682 EYIGAG
-687 RAFYGCSNIW
+687 IFSGCSNIW
-697 SLTYNAINAECES
+697 SLTYNAINAECAS
-710 FMEPNAPLEKI
+710 
-721 VIGGKVRRLP
+721 
-731 NVIFS
+731 
-736 GREFTEVALPSCLE
+736 
-750 RIDDYAFSGCENLT
+750 
-764 TINLSDSIRYI
+764 
-775 GDNAFS
+775 
-781 GCKNLTSINLSDCI
+781 
-795 RYIGNNVF
+795 
-803 SECKNLTTINLSDS
+803 
-817 IRYIG
+817 
-822 EGAFYGCSSLKN
+822 
-834 IHWPLRLTTIG
+834 
-845 NYAFRQTALETIS
+845 
-858 LPEGVTSVGINAF
+858 
-871 HNCPFAKT
+871 
-879 VYIPSTA
+879 
-886 NVEDNCSYYFEQEE
+886 
-900 GVNCVITCMS
+900 
-910 PIPHPDA
+910 
-917 KLWNKGVAA
+917 
-926 IKVPAELV
+926 
-934 EQYKAQFPDIADKVM
+934 
-949 AVNQVGVMDKD
+949 
-960 SKTSFAAGISEEADL
+960 
-975 GDAVIGDVY
+975 
-984 VTVGDGDGYD
+984 
-994 STDGSIVLNSTMT
+994 SIV
-1007 TAEVAGIGSLAPG
+1007 
-1020 KSDIANRFN
+1020 R
-1029 GLIVKVNAGDG
+1029 
-1040 TMVIDCKTVG
+1040 
-1050 KNTLNVKVGEA
+1050 
-1061 EPQAFVKSDR
+1061 
-1071 GTIEV
+1071 
-1076 AYRVDKETCVYIY
+1076 
-1089 GAEQEVADDAETAKA
+1089 
-1104 HQVAACRPLSRAAA
+1104 
-1118 LSASASE
+1118 
-1125 NCVKIYAVGV
+1125 
-1135 SQSTGINHTLIDGNS
+1135 
-1150 PIIGYYTLDG
+1150 
-1160 VKIEQ
+1160 
-1165 PNAPGIYVVR
+1165 
-1175 RADGSNYKLVIK
+1175 

>member
-1 MRRIKLILFL
+1 MAEGRDLL
-11 FLFCIGIQPALSQ
+11 
-24 GSEAVFEENFENV
+24 FEETFEKV
-37 VGTSDGKTKLDPSQ
+37 VGTSDGKTKLNPSQ
-51 LNHPSGWTFDN
+51 LDNPSGWTFDN

-77 ITLPEI
+77 ITLPVI
-83 PELIGNANL
+83 PELIGNACLSVNA
-92 FIYANYWRNPDK
+92 IHWHNPDK
-104 DYEGIDVSYFEQG
+104 EYDDDDPFYWDFLAKVN
-117 VPLSVSISNGKLS
+117 VSISNGKLS
-130 SDEINGKLRM
+130 SDECGEERIKM

-160 NISIYYSTYGYSEGD
+160 SVSVYYPFGSSGGH

-184 PFYDP
+184 PFYEP
-189 FDLTLNPWNVQVDYG
+189 FDLTLNPWNIQVDDG

-210 TVYTLDGTEPNRY
+210 TVYTLDGSMPNHH
-223 SQRYHKG
+223 SQRYHKD

-241 RAALILADGSMRHN
+241 RAAMILADGSMRYN
-255 VPMTYTLTKRYDINE
+255 DPMTYTLTKRYDINE
-270 LPENTYQIEVK
+270 QPENTYQIEVK

-336 DETVYRTYSPSKGF
+336 DGTVYRTYSPSKGF

-378 YDCYRNNLAWAF
+378 YDCYRNNLARAF
-390 IKNEN
+390 FKNGS
-395 LVVVKLPENMTEVG
+395 LVTVKLPESMTEVG
-409 EDIFGDCKN
+409 EDIFADCKT
-418 LRGVKIP
+418 LRGVKLP
-425 EGVSRINKEAFY
+425 EGVAHIEGAAFQ
-437 GCSILETINFP
+437 GCNILEKLNFP

-456 NAFSLCSKMELDN
+456 NAFRSCLSLELDN
-469 LPNSLLH
+469 LPNSLLY
-476 VGQSAFCYVPLQA
+476 VGREAFCDVPLKA
-489 LKLDRKVEIGAGA
+489 LKLDRKVEMGAGA

-511 EMATPCDSILGGTFS
+511 EMATPCDSILGETFS
-526 DCPNLTKIT
+526 NCPNLTKIT
-535 IGEGLKYIGDKAFAN
+535 IGEGLKYIGYNAFSN
-550 SPVKE
+550 SPIKE

-565 SSTAFTGYSSY
+565 SSYAFLGYSSY

-590 YIGKVAYLC
+590 YIGKVAYQC

-614 TLADNLFENWQGNA
+614 TLADNLFENWLGNA

-637 EQIGNKAF
+637 EQIGNRAF
-645 AGTQIKTLPEMLG
+645 AYTQIKALPEMLG

-687 RAFYGCSNIW
+687 GAFYGCSNIW

-731 NVIFS
+731 NGIFS
-736 GREFTEVALPSCLE
+736 GREFTEVTLPACLE
-750 RIDDYAFSGCENLT
+750 RIDEFAFYGCKNLT

-775 GDNAFS
+775 GDN
-781 GCKNLTSINLSDCI
+781 
-795 RYIGNNVF
+795 
-803 SECKNLTTINLSDS
+803 
-817 IRYIG
+817 
-822 EGAFYGCSSLKN
+822 AFYGCSSLKN

-845 NYAFRQTALETIS
+845 SRAFRQTALETIS
-858 LPEGVTSVGINAF
+858 LPEGVTSVGDGAF
-871 HNCPFAKT
+871 YICPFAKT

-886 NVEDNCSYYFEQEE
+886 NVEDDINYYFELEE
-900 GVNCVITCMS
+900 GGNCVITCMS
-910 PIPHPDA
+910 PIPHPQA
-917 KLWNKGVAA
+917 RHWNVGVAA

-934 EQYKAQFPDIADKVM
+934 EQYKAQFPDIADKIM
-949 AVNQVGVMDKD
+949 AVNQVGAMDKD

-1007 TAEVAGIGSLAPG
+1007 AAEVAGIGSLAPG

-1061 EPQAFVKSDR
+1061 EPQAFVKTDR

-1076 AYRVDKETCVYIY
+1076 AYRVGKETCVYIY
-1089 GAEQEVADDAETAKA
+1089 GAEQEMADDAEAAKA

-1135 SQSTGINHTLIDGNS
+1135 SQSTGINHTLIDSNS

>member
-77 ITLPEI
+77 ITLPVI
-83 PELIGNANL
+83 PELIGNACLSVNA
-92 FIYANYWRNPDK
+92 IHWHNPDK
-104 DYEGIDVSYFEQG
+104 EYDDDDPFYWDFLAKVN
-117 VPLSVSISNGKLS
+117 VSISNGKLS
-130 SDEINGKLRM
+130 SDECGEERIKM
-140 YGVDGNSRLKIT
+140 YGVGGNSRLKIT

-189 FDLTLNPWNVQVDYG
+189 FDLTLNPWNIQVDDG

-210 TVYTLDGTEPNRY
+210 TVYTLDGSMPNRH
-223 SQRYHKG
+223 SQRYHKD

-241 RAALILADGSMRHN
+241 RAAMILADGSMRYN
-255 VPMTYTLTKRYDINE
+255 DPMTYTLTKRYDINE

-336 DETVYRTYSPSKGF
+336 DGTVYRTYSPSKGF
-350 HEEQKIYNYIFSKE
+350 HQEQKIYNYIFSKE

-390 IKNEN
+390 FKNGS
-395 LVVVKLPENMTEVG
+395 LVTVKLPESMTELG
-409 EDIFGDCKN
+409 DYIFDDCKA
-418 LRGVKIP
+418 LRGVKVP
-425 EGVSRINKEAFY
+425 EGVTHIDGSAFQ
-437 GCSILETINFP
+437 GCNILEKLNFP

-456 NAFSLCSKMELDN
+456 NAFWSCYSLELDN
-469 LPNSLLH
+469 LPNSLLY
-476 VGQSAFCYVPLQA
+476 VGREAFCNVPLKA

-502 FSNTPITEI
+502 FSDTPITEI
-511 EMATPCDSILGGTFS
+511 EMATPCDSILGETFR
-526 DCPNLTKIT
+526 DCLNLTKIT
-535 IGEGLKYIGDKAFAN
+535 IGEGLKYIGDNAFAY

-555 ANLPSTLRDI
+555 AKLPSTLRDV
-565 SSTAFTGYSSY
+565 SSYAFGGYSSY

-590 YIGKVAYLC
+590 YIGKVAYQC

-614 TLADNLFENWQGNA
+614 TLADELFESSQGNA
-628 TTFHIPASV
+628 FHIPASV
-637 EQIGNKAF
+637 EQIGNRAF
-645 AGTQIKTLPEMLG
+645 AYTQIKALPEMLG

-687 RAFYGCSNIW
+687 GAFYGCSNIW

-710 FMEPNAPLEKI
+710 FMELNAPLEKI

-731 NVIFS
+731 RGIFS
-736 GREFTEVALPSCLE
+736 GREFTEVALPACLE
-750 RIDDYAFSGCENLT
+750 RIDDSAFYGCKNLT
-764 TINLSDSIRYI
+764 TINISDSIRYI
-775 GDNAFS
+775 GDN
-781 GCKNLTSINLSDCI
+781 
-795 RYIGNNVF
+795 
-803 SECKNLTTINLSDS
+803 
-817 IRYIG
+817 
-822 EGAFYGCSSLKN
+822 AFYGCSSLKN
-834 IHWPLRLTTIG
+834 IHWSLRLTTIG
-845 NYAFRQTALETIS
+845 SRAFRQTALETIS
-858 LPEGVTSVGINAF
+858 LPEGVTSVGDGAF
-871 HNCPFAKT
+871 YICPFAKT

-886 NVEDNCSYYFEQEE
+886 NVEGDINYYFELEE

-910 PIPHPDA
+910 PIPHPQA
-917 KLWNKGVAA
+917 KYWNKGVAA

-949 AVNQVGVMDKD
+949 AVNQVGAMDKD
-960 SKTSFAAGISEEADL
+960 SKTSFAAGISEETDL

-1007 TAEVAGIGSLAPG
+1007 AAEVAGIGSLAPG

-1061 EPQAFVKSDR
+1061 EPQAFVKTDK

-1076 AYRVDKETCVYIY
+1076 AYRVGKETCVYIY
-1089 GAEQEVADDAETAKA
+1089 GAEQEMADDAETAKA

>member
-210 TVYTLDGTEPNRY
+210 TVYTLDGTVPNRY
-223 SQRYHKG
+223 SQRYHKD

-241 RAALILADGSMRHN
+241 RAALILADGSMRYN
-255 VPMTYTLTKRYDINE
+255 IPMTYTLTKRYDINV

-378 YDCYRNNLAWAF
+378 YDCYRNNLARAF
-390 IKNEN
+390 FKNGS
-395 LVVVKLPENMTEVG
+395 LVTVKLPESMTELG
-409 EDIFGDCKN
+409 ENIFDDCKA
-418 LRGVKIP
+418 LRGVKLP
-425 EGVSRINKEAFY
+425 EGVAHIEGAAFQ
-437 GCSILETINFP
+437 GCNILEKLNFP

-456 NAFSLCSKMELDN
+456 NAFRSCLSLELDN
-469 LPNSLLH
+469 LPNSLLY
-476 VGQSAFCYVPLQA
+476 VGREAFCDVPLKA
-489 LKLDRKVEIGAGA
+489 LKLDRKVEMGAGA

-511 EMATPCDSILGGTFS
+511 EMTTPCDSIREGTFR

-535 IGEGLKYIGDKAFAN
+535 IGEGLKYIGYSAFSN

-565 SSTAFTGYSSY
+565 SSYAFLGYSSY

-590 YIGKVAYLC
+590 YIGKVAYQC

-614 TLADNLFENWQGNA
+614 TLADELFESSQGNA
-628 TTFHIPASV
+628 FHIPASV
-637 EQIGNKAF
+637 EQIGNRAF
-645 AGTQIKTLPEMLG
+645 AYTQIKALPEMLG

-687 RAFYGCSNIW
+687 GAFYGCSNIW
-697 SLTYNAINAECES
+697 SLTYNAINAECERL
-710 FMEPNAPLEKI
+710 MESNIPLEKI
-721 VIGGKVRRLP
+721 VIGDKVRRLP
-731 NVIFS
+731 NGIFS
-736 GREFTEVALPSCLE
+736 GREFTEVTLPACLE
-750 RIDDYAFSGCENLT
+750 RIDEFAFYGCKNLT

-775 GDNAFS
+775 GDN
-781 GCKNLTSINLSDCI
+781 
-795 RYIGNNVF
+795 
-803 SECKNLTTINLSDS
+803 
-817 IRYIG
+817 
-822 EGAFYGCSSLKN
+822 AFYGCSSLKN

-845 NYAFRQTALETIS
+845 SRAFRQTALETIS
-858 LPEGVTSVGINAF
+858 LPEGVTSVGDGAF
-871 HNCPFAKT
+871 YVCPFAKT

-886 NVEDNCSYYFEQEE
+886 NVEGDIIYYFELKE

-910 PIPHPDA
+910 PIPHPQA
-917 KLWNKGVAA
+917 KYWNNWNKGVAA

-934 EQYKAQFPDIADKVM
+934 EQYKAQFPDIADKIM
-949 AVNQVGVMDKD
+949 AVNQVSVMDED

-1089 GAEQEVADDAETAKA
+1089 GAEQEMADDAEAAKA

-1175 RADGSNYKLVIK
+1175 RANGSNYKLVIK

>member
-77 ITLPEI
+77 ITLPVI
-83 PELIGNANL
+83 PELIGNASLLIN
-92 FIYANYWRNPDK
+92 ATYWREPDK
-104 DYEGIDVSYFEQG
+104 DYDDIDPAFWDKIAT
-117 VPLSVSISNGKLS
+117 LNVSISNGKLS
-130 SDEINGKLRM
+130 SNECERSLCM

-152 APNDIVLR
+152 APHDIVLR
-160 NISIYYSTYGYSEGD
+160 YVYVYYPVNNWED
-175 YIRFSHEAG
+175 PIIRFSREAG

-189 FDLTLNPWNVQVDYG
+189 FDLTLNPWDIQVDDG
-204 DSIYNI
+204 DDIYNI
-210 TVYTLDGTEPNRY
+210 TVYTLDGSMPNRH

-241 RAALILADGSMRHN
+241 RAAMILADGTMRYN
-255 VPMTYTLTKRYDINE
+255 IPMTYTLTKRYDINE

-576 CPFINDI
+576 CPFVNDI

-590 YIGKVAYLC
+590 YIGKVAYQC

-637 EQIGNKAF
+637 EQIGSRVF
-645 AGTQIKTLPEMLG
+645 AGTQIKTLPEMPG
-658 LKRIGG
+658 LKRIGD
-664 EAFYGCKNLK
+664 EAFYQCKNLK
-674 KLTIPETV
+674 KVTIPETV

-687 RAFYGCSNIW
+687 GAFYGCSNIW
-697 SLTYNAINAECES
+697 SLTYNAINAECERL
-710 FMEPNAPLEKI
+710 MESNIPLEKI
-721 VIGGKVRRLP
+721 VIGDKVRRLP
-731 NVIFS
+731 RGIFS
-736 GREFTEVALPSCLE
+736 GREFTEVALPACLE
-750 RIDDYAFSGCENLT
+750 RIDESAFRGCENLT

-775 GDNAFS
+775 GYD
-781 GCKNLTSINLSDCI
+781 
-795 RYIGNNVF
+795 
-803 SECKNLTTINLSDS
+803 
-817 IRYIG
+817 
-822 EGAFYGCSSLKN
+822 AFYGCSSLKN

-845 NYAFRQTALETIS
+845 SRAFRQTALETIS
-858 LPEGVTSVGINAF
+858 LPEGVTSVGDGAF
-871 HNCPFAKT
+871 YICPFAKT

-886 NVEDNCSYYFEQEE
+886 NVEGDINYYFELEE

-910 PIPHPDA
+910 PIPHPQA
-917 KLWNKGVAA
+917 KYWNKGVAA

-960 SKTSFAAGISEEADL
+960 SKISFAAGISEEADL

-1007 TAEVAGIGSLAPG
+1007 AAEVAGIGSLAPG

-1029 GLIVKVNAGDG
+1029 GLIVKVNTGDG

-1089 GAEQEVADDAETAKA
+1089 GAEQEVADDTEAAKA

-1135 SQSTGINHTLIDGNS
+1135 SQSTGINHTLIDSNS

-1175 RADGSNYKLVIK
+1175 RANGSNYKLVIK

>member
-77 ITLPEI
+77 ITLPVI
-83 PELIGNANL
+83 PELIGNASLLIN
-92 FIYANYWRNPDK
+92 ATYWREPDK
-104 DYEGIDVSYFEQG
+104 DYDDIDPAFWDKIAT
-117 VPLSVSISNGKLS
+117 LNVSISNGKLS
-130 SDEINGKLRM
+130 SNECERSLCM

-152 APNDIVLR
+152 APHDIVLR
-160 NISIYYSTYGYSEGD
+160 YVYVYYPVNNWED
-175 YIRFSHEAG
+175 PIIRFSREAG

-189 FDLTLNPWNVQVDYG
+189 FDLTLNPWDIQVDDG
-204 DSIYNI
+204 DDIYNI
-210 TVYTLDGTEPNRY
+210 TVYTLDGSMPNRH

-241 RAALILADGSMRHN
+241 RAAMILADGTMRYN
-255 VPMTYTLTKRYDINE
+255 IPMTYTLTKRYDINE

-322 SLAYLDLEKVKFEY
+322 SLAYLDLERVKFEY

-378 YDCYRNNLAWAF
+378 YDCYRNNLAWTF

-576 CPFINDI
+576 CPFVNDI

-590 YIGKVAYLC
+590 YIGKVAYQC

-637 EQIGNKAF
+637 EQIGSRVF
-645 AGTQIKTLPEMLG
+645 AGTQIKTLPEMPG
-658 LKRIGG
+658 LKRIGD
-664 EAFYGCKNLK
+664 EAFYQCKNLK
-674 KLTIPETV
+674 KVTIPETV

-687 RAFYGCSNIW
+687 GAFYGCSNIW
-697 SLTYNAINAECES
+697 SLTYNAINAECERL
-710 FMEPNAPLEKI
+710 MESNIPLEKI
-721 VIGGKVRRLP
+721 VIGDKVRRLP
-731 NVIFS
+731 RGIFS
-736 GREFTEVALPSCLE
+736 GREFTEVALPACLE
-750 RIDDYAFSGCENLT
+750 RIDESAFRGCENLT

-775 GDNAFS
+775 GYD
-781 GCKNLTSINLSDCI
+781 
-795 RYIGNNVF
+795 
-803 SECKNLTTINLSDS
+803 
-817 IRYIG
+817 
-822 EGAFYGCSSLKN
+822 AFYGCSSLKN

-845 NYAFRQTALETIS
+845 SRAFRQTALETIS
-858 LPEGVTSVGINAF
+858 LPEGVTSVGDGAF
-871 HNCPFAKT
+871 YICPFAKT

-886 NVEDNCSYYFEQEE
+886 NVEGDINYYFELEE

-910 PIPHPDA
+910 PIPHPQA
-917 KLWNKGVAA
+917 KYWNKGVAA

-949 AVNQVGVMDKD
+949 AVNQVGAMDKD

-1007 TAEVAGIGSLAPG
+1007 AAEVAGIGSLAPG

-1076 AYRVDKETCVYIY
+1076 AYRVGKETCVYIY
-1089 GAEQEVADDAETAKA
+1089 GAEQEMADDAEAAKA

>member
-11 FLFCIGIQPALSQ
+11 FLFCIGIQPAL
-24 GSEAVFEENFENV
+24 AEERDLLFKETFENV
-37 VGTSDGKTKLDPSQ
+37 VGTSDGKTKLNPSQ

-210 TVYTLDGTEPNRY
+210 TVYTLDGTVPNRY
-223 SQRYHKG
+223 SQRYHKD

-241 RAALILADGSMRHN
+241 RAALILADGSMCYH
-255 VPMTYTLTKRYDINE
+255 VPKTYTLTKRYDINE
-270 LPENTYQIEVK
+270 QPENTYQIEVK

-322 SLAYLDLEKVKFEY
+322 SLAYLDLEKVKLEY
-336 DETVYRTYSPSKGF
+336 DGTVYRTYSPSKGF

-378 YDCYRNNLAWAF
+378 YDCYRNNLARAF
-390 IKNEN
+390 FKNGS
-395 LVVVKLPENMTEVG
+395 LVTVKLPESMTELG
-409 EDIFGDCKN
+409 ENIFDDCKA
-418 LRGVKIP
+418 LRGVKLP
-425 EGVSRINKEAFY
+425 EGVAHIEGAAFQ
-437 GCSILETINFP
+437 GCNILEKLNFP

-456 NAFSLCSKMELDN
+456 NAFRSCLSLELDN
-469 LPNSLLH
+469 LPNSLLY
-476 VGQSAFCYVPLQA
+476 VGREAFCDVPLKA
-489 LKLDRKVEIGAGA
+489 LKLDRKVEMGAGA

-511 EMATPCDSILGGTFS
+511 EMTTPCDSIREGTFR

-535 IGEGLKYIGDKAFAN
+535 IGEGLKYIGYSAFSN

-565 SSTAFTGYSSY
+565 SSYAFLGYSSY

-590 YIGKVAYLC
+590 YIGKVAYQC

-614 TLADNLFENWQGNA
+614 TLADELFENWLGNA

-731 NVIFS
+731 NGIFS
-736 GREFTEVALPSCLE
+736 GREFTEVTLPACLE

-775 GDNAFS
+775 GEGAFY
-781 GCKNLTSINLSDCI
+781 G
-795 RYIGNNVF
+795 
-803 SECKNLTTINLSDS
+803 CKNLTTINLSDS

-822 EGAFYGCSSLKN
+822 KSVFSGCQNLTTINLSDSIRYIGDGAFYGCSSLKN

-845 NYAFRQTALETIS
+845 NFAFRETALETIS

-886 NVEDNCSYYFEQEE
+886 NVEDNCSYYFEQKE

-910 PIPHPDA
+910 PTPHPDA

-934 EQYKAQFPDIADKVM
+934 EQYKAQFPDIADKIM
-949 AVNQVGVMDKD
+949 AVNQVGAMDKD

-1007 TAEVAGIGSLAPG
+1007 AAEVAGIGSLAPG

-1029 GLIVKVNAGDG
+1029 GLIVKVNTGDG

-1089 GAEQEVADDAETAKA
+1089 GAEQEVADDTEAAKA

-1135 SQSTGINHTLIDGNS
+1135 SQSTGINHTLIDSNS

>member
-210 TVYTLDGTEPNRY
+210 TVYTLDGTVPNRY
-223 SQRYHKG
+223 SQRYHKD

-241 RAALILADGSMRHN
+241 RAALILADGSMRYN
-255 VPMTYTLTKRYDINE
+255 IPMTYTLTKRYDINE

-378 YDCYRNNLAWAF
+378 YDCYRNNLARAF
-390 IKNEN
+390 FRNGS
-395 LVVVKLPENMTEVG
+395 LVTVKLPESMTELG
-409 EDIFGDCKN
+409 ENIFDDCKA
-418 LRGVKIP
+418 LRGVKLP
-425 EGVSRINKEAFY
+425 EGVAHIEGAAFQ
-437 GCSILETINFP
+437 GCNILEKLNFP

-456 NAFSLCSKMELDN
+456 NAFRSCLSLELDN
-469 LPNSLLH
+469 LPNSLLY
-476 VGQSAFCYVPLQA
+476 VGREAFCDVPLKA
-489 LKLDRKVEIGAGA
+489 LKLDRKVEMGAGA

-535 IGEGLKYIGDKAFAN
+535 IGEGLKYIGYSAFSN

-565 SSTAFTGYSSY
+565 SSNAFLGYSSY

-590 YIGKVAYLC
+590 YIGKVAYQC

-614 TLADNLFENWQGNA
+614 TLADELFESSQGNA
-628 TTFHIPASV
+628 FHIPASV
-637 EQIGNKAF
+637 EQIGNRAF
-645 AGTQIKTLPEMLG
+645 AYTQIKALPEMLG

-664 EAFYGCKNLK
+664 EAFYQCKNLK
-674 KLTIPETV
+674 KVTIPETV

-687 RAFYGCSNIW
+687 GAFYGCSNIW

-775 GDNAFS
+775 GDNAF
-781 GCKNLTSINLSDCI
+781 
-795 RYIGNNVF
+795 
-803 SECKNLTTINLSDS
+803 
-817 IRYIG
+817 
-822 EGAFYGCSSLKN
+822 YGCSSLKN

-858 LPEGVTSVGINAF
+858 LPEGVTSVGDGAF
-871 HNCPFAKT
+871 YVCPFAKT

-886 NVEDNCSYYFEQEE
+886 NVEGDIIYYFELKE

-910 PIPHPDA
+910 PIPHPQA
-917 KLWNKGVAA
+917 KYWNNWNKGVAA

-949 AVNQVGVMDKD
+949 AVNQVGAMDKD

-1007 TAEVAGIGSLAPG
+1007 AAEVAGIGSLAPG

-1029 GLIVKVNAGDG
+1029 GLIVKVNTGDG

-1089 GAEQEVADDAETAKA
+1089 GAEQEVADDTEAAKA

-1175 RADGSNYKLVIK
+1175 RANGSNYKLVIK

>member
-11 FLFCIGIQPALSQ
+11 FLFCIGIQPALAE
-24 GSEAVFEENFENV
+24 GRDLLFKETFENV
-37 VGTSDGKTKLDPSQ
+37 VGTSDGKTKLNPSQ
-51 LNHPSGWTFDN
+51 LDNPSGWTFDN

-77 ITLPEI
+77 ITLPVI
-83 PELIGNANL
+83 PELIGNASLLIN
-92 FIYANYWRNPDK
+92 ATYWREPDK
-104 DYEGIDVSYFEQG
+104 DYDDIDPAFWDKIAT
-117 VPLSVSISNGKLS
+117 LNVSISNGKLS
-130 SDEINGKLRM
+130 SNECERSLCM

-152 APNDIVLR
+152 APHDIVLR
-160 NISIYYSTYGYSEGD
+160 YVYVYYPVNNWED
-175 YIRFSHEAG
+175 PIIRFSREAG

-189 FDLTLNPWNVQVDYG
+189 FDLTLNPWDIQVDDG
-204 DSIYNI
+204 DDIYNI
-210 TVYTLDGTEPNRY
+210 TVYTLDGSMPNRH

-241 RAALILADGSMRHN
+241 RAAMILADGTMRYN
-255 VPMTYTLTKRYDINE
+255 IPMTYTLTKRYDINE

-576 CPFINDI
+576 CPFVNDI

-590 YIGKVAYLC
+590 YIGKVAYQC

-614 TLADNLFENWQGNA
+614 TLADELFESSQGNA
-628 TTFHIPASV
+628 FHIPASV
-637 EQIGNKAF
+637 EQIGSRVF
-645 AGTQIKTLPEMLG
+645 AGTQIKTLPEMPG
-658 LKRIGG
+658 LKRIGD
-664 EAFYGCKNLK
+664 EAFYQCKNLK
-674 KLTIPETV
+674 KVTIPETV

-687 RAFYGCSNIW
+687 GAFYGCSNIW
-697 SLTYNAINAECES
+697 SLTYNAINAECERL
-710 FMEPNAPLEKI
+710 MESNIPLEKI
-721 VIGGKVRRLP
+721 VIGDKVRRLP
-731 NVIFS
+731 RGIFS

-775 GDNAFS
+775 GDNAF
-781 GCKNLTSINLSDCI
+781 
-795 RYIGNNVF
+795 
-803 SECKNLTTINLSDS
+803 
-817 IRYIG
+817 
-822 EGAFYGCSSLKN
+822 YGCSSLKN

-845 NYAFRQTALETIS
+845 SKAFRQTALETIS
-858 LPEGVTSVGINAF
+858 LPEGVTSVGDGAF
-871 HNCPFAKT
+871 YVCPFAKT

-886 NVEDNCSYYFEQEE
+886 NVEGDIIYYFELKE

-910 PIPHPDA
+910 PIPHPQA
-917 KLWNKGVAA
+917 KYWNNWNKGVAA

-949 AVNQVGVMDKD
+949 AVNQVGAMDKD

-1007 TAEVAGIGSLAPG
+1007 AAEVAGIGSLAPG

-1040 TMVIDCKTVG
+1040 TMVIDGKTMG
-1050 KNTLNVKVGEA
+1050 NNTLNVKVGEA

-1089 GAEQEVADDAETAKA
+1089 GAEQEVADDAEAAKA

-1135 SQSTGINHTLIDGNS
+1135 SQSTGINHTLIDSNS

>member
-11 FLFCIGIQPALSQ
+11 FLFCIGIQPALAE
-24 GSEAVFEENFENV
+24 GRDLLFEETFEKV
-37 VGTSDGKTKLDPSQ
+37 VGTSDGKTKLNPSQ
-51 LNHPSGWTFDN
+51 LDNPSGWTFDN

-77 ITLPEI
+77 ITLPVI
-83 PELIGNANL
+83 PELIGNACLSVNA
-92 FIYANYWRNPDK
+92 IHWHNPDK
-104 DYEGIDVSYFEQG
+104 EYDDDDPFYWDFLAKVN
-117 VPLSVSISNGKLS
+117 VSISNGKLS
-130 SDEINGKLRM
+130 SDECGEERIKM

-160 NISIYYSTYGYSEGD
+160 SVSVYYPFGSSGGH

-184 PFYDP
+184 PFYEP
-189 FDLTLNPWNVQVDYG
+189 FDLTLNPWNIQVDDG

-210 TVYTLDGTEPNRY
+210 TVYTLDGSMPNHH
-223 SQRYHKG
+223 SQRYHKD

-241 RAALILADGSMRHN
+241 RAAMILADGSMRYN
-255 VPMTYTLTKRYDINE
+255 DPMTYTLTKRYDINE
-270 LPENTYQIEVK
+270 QPENTYQIEVK

-336 DETVYRTYSPSKGF
+336 DGTVYRTYSPSKGF

-378 YDCYRNNLAWAF
+378 YDCYRNNLARAF
-390 IKNEN
+390 FKNGS
-395 LVVVKLPENMTEVG
+395 LVTVKLPESMTEVG
-409 EDIFGDCKN
+409 EDIFADCKT
-418 LRGVKIP
+418 LRGVKLP
-425 EGVSRINKEAFY
+425 EGVAHIEGAAFQ
-437 GCSILETINFP
+437 GCNILEKLNFP

-456 NAFSLCSKMELDN
+456 NAFRSCLSLELDN
-469 LPNSLLH
+469 LPNSLLY
-476 VGQSAFCYVPLQA
+476 VGREAFCDVPLKA
-489 LKLDRKVEIGAGA
+489 LKLDRKVEMGAGA

-511 EMATPCDSILGGTFS
+511 EMATPCDSILGETFS
-526 DCPNLTKIT
+526 NCPNLTKIT
-535 IGEGLKYIGDKAFAN
+535 IGEGLKYIGYNAFSN
-550 SPVKE
+550 SPIKE

-565 SSTAFTGYSSY
+565 SSYAFLGYSSY

-590 YIGKVAYLC
+590 YIGKVAYQC

-614 TLADNLFENWQGNA
+614 TLADELFESSQGNA
-628 TTFHIPASV
+628 FHIPASV
-637 EQIGNKAF
+637 EQIGNRAF
-645 AGTQIKTLPEMLG
+645 AYTQIKALPEMLG

-687 RAFYGCSNIW
+687 GAFYGCSNIW

-710 FMEPNAPLEKI
+710 FMESNAPLEKI
-721 VIGGKVRRLP
+721 VIGDKVRRLP
-731 NVIFS
+731 RGIFS
-736 GREFTEVALPSCLE
+736 GREFTEVTLPACLE
-750 RIDDYAFSGCENLT
+750 RIDEFAFYGCKNLT

-775 GDNAFS
+775 GDN
-781 GCKNLTSINLSDCI
+781 
-795 RYIGNNVF
+795 
-803 SECKNLTTINLSDS
+803 
-817 IRYIG
+817 
-822 EGAFYGCSSLKN
+822 AFYGCSSLKN

-845 NYAFRQTALETIS
+845 SRAFRQTALETIS
-858 LPEGVTSVGINAF
+858 LPEGVTSVGDGAF
-871 HNCPFAKT
+871 YICPFAKT

-886 NVEDNCSYYFEQEE
+886 NVEDDINYYFELEE
-900 GVNCVITCMS
+900 GGNCVITCMS
-910 PIPHPDA
+910 PIPHPQA
-917 KLWNKGVAA
+917 RHWNVGVAA

-934 EQYKAQFPDIADKVM
+934 EQYKAQFPDIADKIM
-949 AVNQVGVMDKD
+949 AVNQVGAMDKD

-1007 TAEVAGIGSLAPG
+1007 AAEVAGIGSLAPG

-1061 EPQAFVKSDR
+1061 EPQAFVKTDK

-1076 AYRVDKETCVYIY
+1076 AYRVGKETCVYIY
-1089 GAEQEVADDAETAKA
+1089 GAEQEMADDAEAAKA

-1135 SQSTGINHTLIDGNS
+1135 SQSTGINHTLIDSNS

-1175 RADGSNYKLVIK
+1175 RANGSNYKLVIK

>member
-11 FLFCIGIQPALSQ
+11 FLFCIGIQPALAE
-24 GSEAVFEENFENV
+24 GRDLLFEETFEKV
-37 VGTSDGKTKLDPSQ
+37 VGTSDGKTKLNPSQ
-51 LNHPSGWTFDN
+51 LDNPSGWTFDN

-77 ITLPEI
+77 ITLPVI
-83 PELIGNANL
+83 PELIGNACLSVNA
-92 FIYANYWRNPDK
+92 IHWHNPDK
-104 DYEGIDVSYFEQG
+104 EYDDDDPFYWDFLAKVN
-117 VPLSVSISNGKLS
+117 VSISNGKLS
-130 SDEINGKLRM
+130 SDECGEERIKM

-160 NISIYYSTYGYSEGD
+160 SVSVYYPFGSSGGH

-184 PFYDP
+184 PFYEP
-189 FDLTLNPWNVQVDYG
+189 FDLTLNPWNIQVDDG

-210 TVYTLDGTEPNRY
+210 TVYTLDGSMPNHH
-223 SQRYHKG
+223 SQRYHKD

-241 RAALILADGSMRHN
+241 RAAMILADGSMRYN
-255 VPMTYTLTKRYDINE
+255 DPMTYTLTKRYDINE
-270 LPENTYQIEVK
+270 QPENTYQIEVK

-336 DETVYRTYSPSKGF
+336 DGTVYRTYSPSKGF

-390 IKNEN
+390 FKNES
-395 LVVVKLPENMTEVG
+395 LVTVKLPESITEVG
-409 EDIFGDCKN
+409 EDIFGDCKT
-418 LRGVKIP
+418 LRGVKLP

-456 NAFSLCSKMELDN
+456 NAFRSCLSLELDN
-469 LPNSLLH
+469 LPNSLLY
-476 VGQSAFCYVPLQA
+476 VGREAFCDVPLKA
-489 LKLDRKVEIGAGA
+489 LKLDRKVEMGAGA

-511 EMATPCDSILGGTFS
+511 EMTTPCDSIREGTFR

-535 IGEGLKYIGDKAFAN
+535 IGEGLKYIGYSAFSN

-565 SSTAFTGYSSY
+565 SSYAFLGYSSY

-599 VDRDLEEYTIKDGTV
+599 VDRDLEEYTIKEGTV
-614 TLADNLFENWQGNA
+614 TLADNLFESWQG

-645 AGTQIKTLPEMLG
+645 AYTQIKALPEMPG

-687 RAFYGCSNIW
+687 SAFYGCSNIW

-721 VIGGKVRRLP
+721 VIGDKVRRLP
-731 NVIFS
+731 GGLF
-736 GREFTEVALPSCLE
+736 GGKEFTEVTLPACLE
-750 RIDDYAFSGCENLT
+750 RIDEFAFYGCKNLT

-775 GDNAFS
+775 GDN
-781 GCKNLTSINLSDCI
+781 
-795 RYIGNNVF
+795 
-803 SECKNLTTINLSDS
+803 
-817 IRYIG
+817 
-822 EGAFYGCSSLKN
+822 AFYGCSSLKN

-845 NYAFRQTALETIS
+845 SRAFRQTALETIS
-858 LPEGVTSVGINAF
+858 LPEGVTSVGDGAF
-871 HNCPFAKT
+871 SDCPAKT

-886 NVEDNCSYYFEQEE
+886 NVEDNFTYSFLKKE
-900 GVNCVITCMS
+900 GGDCVITCMS
-910 PIPHPDA
+910 PIPHPQA
-917 KLWNKGVAA
+917 ECWNVGVAA

-1061 EPQAFVKSDR
+1061 EPQAFVKTDK

>member
-210 TVYTLDGTEPNRY
+210 TVYTLDGTVPNRY
-223 SQRYHKG
+223 SQRYHKD

-255 VPMTYTLTKRYDINE
+255 IPMTYTLTKRYDINE

-378 YDCYRNNLAWAF
+378 YDCYRNNLARAF
-390 IKNEN
+390 FKNGS
-395 LVVVKLPENMTEVG
+395 LVTVKLPESMTELG
-409 EDIFGDCKN
+409 ENIFDDCKA
-418 LRGVKIP
+418 LRGVKLP
-425 EGVSRINKEAFY
+425 EGVAHIEGAAFQ
-437 GCSILETINFP
+437 GCNILEKLNFP

-456 NAFSLCSKMELDN
+456 NAFRSCLSLELDN
-469 LPNSLLH
+469 LPNSLLY
-476 VGQSAFCYVPLQA
+476 VGREAFCDVPLKA
-489 LKLDRKVEIGAGA
+489 LKLDRKVEMGAGA

-511 EMATPCDSILGGTFS
+511 EMTTPCDSIREGTFR

-535 IGEGLKYIGDKAFAN
+535 IGEGLKYIGYSAFSN

-565 SSTAFTGYSSY
+565 SSYAFLGYSSY

-590 YIGKVAYLC
+590 YIGKVAYQC

-614 TLADNLFENWQGNA
+614 TLADELFESSQGNA
-628 TTFHIPASV
+628 FHIPASV
-637 EQIGNKAF
+637 EQIGNRAF
-645 AGTQIKTLPEMLG
+645 AYTQIKALPEMLG

-687 RAFYGCSNIW
+687 GAFYGCSNIW
-697 SLTYNAINAECES
+697 SLTYNAINAECVS
-710 FMEPNAPLEKI
+710 FMEPNASLEKI
-721 VIGGKVRRLP
+721 VIGDKVRRLP
-731 NVIFS
+731 RGIFS
-736 GREFTEVALPSCLE
+736 GKEFSEVTLPACLE
-750 RIDDYAFSGCENLT
+750 RIDESAFYGCKNLT

-775 GDNAFS
+775 GDN
-781 GCKNLTSINLSDCI
+781 
-795 RYIGNNVF
+795 
-803 SECKNLTTINLSDS
+803 
-817 IRYIG
+817 
-822 EGAFYGCSSLKN
+822 AFYGCSSLKN

-845 NYAFRQTALETIS
+845 SKAFRQTALETIS
-858 LPEGVTSVGINAF
+858 LPEGVTSVGDGAF
-871 HNCPFAKT
+871 YVCPFAKT

-886 NVEDNCSYYFEQEE
+886 NVEGDIIYYFELKE

-910 PIPHPDA
+910 PIPHPQA
-917 KLWNKGVAA
+917 KYWNNWNKGVAA

-949 AVNQVGVMDKD
+949 AVNQVGAMDKD

-1007 TAEVAGIGSLAPG
+1007 AAEVAGIGSLAPG

-1076 AYRVDKETCVYIY
+1076 AYRVGKETCVYIY
-1089 GAEQEVADDAETAKA
+1089 GAEQEVADDAEAAKA

-1135 SQSTGINHTLIDGNS
+1135 SQSTGINHTLIDSNS

>member
-11 FLFCIGIQPALSQ
+11 FLFCIGIQPALAE
-24 GSEAVFEENFENV
+24 GRDLLFKETFENV
-37 VGTSDGKTKLDPSQ
+37 VGTSDGKTKLNPSQ
-51 LNHPSGWTFDN
+51 LDNPSGWTFDN

-77 ITLPEI
+77 ITLPVI
-83 PELIGNANL
+83 PELIGNASLLIN
-92 FIYANYWRNPDK
+92 ATYWREPDK
-104 DYEGIDVSYFEQG
+104 DYDDIDPAFWDKIAT
-117 VPLSVSISNGKLS
+117 LNVSISNGKLS
-130 SDEINGKLRM
+130 SNECERSLCM

-152 APNDIVLR
+152 APHDIVLR
-160 NISIYYSTYGYSEGD
+160 YVYVYYPVNNWED
-175 YIRFSHEAG
+175 PIIRFSREAG

-189 FDLTLNPWNVQVDYG
+189 FDLTLNPWDIQVDDG
-204 DSIYNI
+204 DDIYNI
-210 TVYTLDGTEPNRY
+210 TVYTLDGSMPNRH

-241 RAALILADGSMRHN
+241 RAAMILADGTMRYN
-255 VPMTYTLTKRYDINE
+255 IPMTYTLTKRYDINE

-576 CPFINDI
+576 CPFVNDI

-590 YIGKVAYLC
+590 YIGKVAYQC

-614 TLADNLFENWQGNA
+614 TLADELFESSQGNA
-628 TTFHIPASV
+628 FHIPASV
-637 EQIGNKAF
+637 EQIGSRVF
-645 AGTQIKTLPEMLG
+645 AGTQIKTLPEMPG
-658 LKRIGG
+658 LKRIGD
-664 EAFYGCKNLK
+664 EAFYQCKNLK
-674 KLTIPETV
+674 KVTISETV

-687 RAFYGCSNIW
+687 GAFYGCSNIW
-697 SLTYNAINAECES
+697 SLTYNAINAECERL
-710 FMEPNAPLEKI
+710 MESNIPLEKI
-721 VIGGKVRRLP
+721 VIGDKVRRLP
-731 NVIFS
+731 RGIFS
-736 GREFTEVALPSCLE
+736 GREFTEVTLPACLE
-750 RIDDYAFSGCENLT
+750 RIDEFAFYGCKNLT

-775 GDNAFS
+775 GDN
-781 GCKNLTSINLSDCI
+781 
-795 RYIGNNVF
+795 
-803 SECKNLTTINLSDS
+803 
-817 IRYIG
+817 
-822 EGAFYGCSSLKN
+822 AFYGCSSLKN

-845 NYAFRQTALETIS
+845 SRAFRQTALETIS
-858 LPEGVTSVGINAF
+858 LPEGVTSVGDGAF
-871 HNCPFAKT
+871 YICPFAKT

-886 NVEDNCSYYFEQEE
+886 NVEDDINYYFELEE
-900 GVNCVITCMS
+900 GGNCVITCMS
-910 PIPHPDA
+910 PIPHPQA
-917 KLWNKGVAA
+917 RHWNVGVAA

-934 EQYKAQFPDIADKVM
+934 EQYKAQFPDIADKIM
-949 AVNQVGVMDKD
+949 AVNQVGAMDKD

-1007 TAEVAGIGSLAPG
+1007 AAEVAGIGSLAPG

-1089 GAEQEVADDAETAKA
+1089 GAEQEMADDAEAAKA

-1175 RADGSNYKLVIK
+1175 RANGSNYKLVIK

>member
-11 FLFCIGIQPALSQ
+11 FLFCIGIQPAL
-24 GSEAVFEENFENV
+24 AEERDLLFKETFENV
-37 VGTSDGKTKLDPSQ
+37 VGTSDGKTKLNPSQ
-51 LNHPSGWTFDN
+51 LDNPSGWTFDN

-77 ITLPEI
+77 ITLPVI
-83 PELIGNANL
+83 PELIGNASLLIN
-92 FIYANYWRNPDK
+92 ATYWREPDK
-104 DYEGIDVSYFEQG
+104 DYDDIDPAFWDKIAT
-117 VPLSVSISNGKLS
+117 LNVSISNGKLS
-130 SDEINGKLRM
+130 SNECERSLCM

-152 APNDIVLR
+152 APHDIVLR
-160 NISIYYSTYGYSEGD
+160 YVYVYYPVNNWED
-175 YIRFSHEAG
+175 PIIRFSREAG

-189 FDLTLNPWNVQVDYG
+189 FDLTLNPWDIQVDDG
-204 DSIYNI
+204 DDIYNI
-210 TVYTLDGTEPNRY
+210 TVYTLDGSMPNRH

-241 RAALILADGSMRHN
+241 RAAMILADGTMRYN
-255 VPMTYTLTKRYDINE
+255 IPMTYTLTKRYDINE

-576 CPFINDI
+576 CPFVNDI

-590 YIGKVAYLC
+590 YIGKVAYQC

-687 RAFYGCSNIW
+687 GAFYGCSNIW
-697 SLTYNAINAECES
+697 SLTYNAINAECGS
-710 FMEPNAPLEKI
+710 FMESNASLEKI
-721 VIGGKVRRLP
+721 VIGDKVRRLP
-731 NVIFS
+731 RGIFS

-750 RIDDYAFSGCENLT
+750 RIDDYAFYGCKNLT
-764 TINLSDSIRYI
+764 TINISDSIRYI
-775 GDNAFS
+775 GDN
-781 GCKNLTSINLSDCI
+781 
-795 RYIGNNVF
+795 
-803 SECKNLTTINLSDS
+803 
-817 IRYIG
+817 
-822 EGAFYGCSSLKN
+822 AFYGCSSLKN
-834 IHWPLRLTTIG
+834 IHWSLRLATIG
-845 NYAFRQTALETIS
+845 SRAFRQTALETIS
-858 LPEGVTSVGINAF
+858 LPEGVTSVGDGAF
-871 HNCPFAKT
+871 YICPFAKT

-886 NVEDNCSYYFEQEE
+886 NVEGDINYYFELEE

-910 PIPHPDA
+910 PIPHPQA
-917 KLWNKGVAA
+917 KYWNKGVAA

-934 EQYKAQFPDIADKVM
+934 EQYKAQFPDIADKIM
-949 AVNQVGVMDKD
+949 AVNQVGAMDKD

-1007 TAEVAGIGSLAPG
+1007 AAEVAGIGSLAPG

-1061 EPQAFVKSDR
+1061 EPQAFVKTDK

-1076 AYRVDKETCVYIY
+1076 AYRVGKETCVYIY
-1089 GAEQEVADDAETAKA
+1089 GAEQEMADDAEAAKA

>member
-11 FLFCIGIQPALSQ
+11 FLFCIGIQPAL
-24 GSEAVFEENFENV
+24 AEERDLLFKETFENV
-37 VGTSDGKTKLDPSQ
+37 VGTSDGKTKLNPSQ
-51 LNHPSGWTFDN
+51 LDNPSGWTFDN

-77 ITLPEI
+77 ITLPVI
-83 PELIGNANL
+83 PELIGNASLLIN
-92 FIYANYWRNPDK
+92 ATYWREPDK
-104 DYEGIDVSYFEQG
+104 DYDDIDPAFWDKIAT
-117 VPLSVSISNGKLS
+117 LNVSISNGKLS
-130 SDEINGKLRM
+130 SNECERSLCM

-152 APNDIVLR
+152 APHDIVLR
-160 NISIYYSTYGYSEGD
+160 YVYVYYPVNNWED
-175 YIRFSHEAG
+175 PIIRFSREAG

-189 FDLTLNPWNVQVDYG
+189 FDLTLNPWDIQVDDG
-204 DSIYNI
+204 DDIYNI
-210 TVYTLDGTEPNRY
+210 TVYTLDGSMPNRH

-241 RAALILADGSMRHN
+241 RAAMILADGTMRYN
-255 VPMTYTLTKRYDINE
+255 IPMTYTLTKRYDINAQ
-270 LPENTYQIEVK
+270 PENTYQIEVK

-311 KFLADAQGLVG
+311 KLLADAQGLVG

-336 DETVYRTYSPSKGF
+336 DGTVYRTYSPSKGF

-364 NRTEQVPAGFGYKR
+364 NRTEQVPAGFGYKQ

-390 IKNEN
+390 FKNEN
-395 LVVVKLPENMTEVG
+395 LVALKLPECMTEVG
-409 EDIFGDCKN
+409 EDIFGDCKS

-425 EGVSRINKEAFY
+425 EGVNRINKEAFY
-437 GCSILETINFP
+437 GCSLLETINFP
-448 AKLTSVGD
+448 AKLTSVDD
-456 NAFSLCSKMELDN
+456 NAFSLCSKLELDN
-469 LPNSLLH
+469 LPNSILH
-476 VGQSAFCYVPLQA
+476 VGQSAFSCVPLMT
-489 LKLDRKVEIGAGA
+489 LKLDRKVEMGAYA
-502 FSNTPITEI
+502 FANTPIAEV
-511 EMATPCDSILGGTFS
+511 EMAMPCDSIMKGTFR
-526 DCPNLTKIT
+526 DCQKLTKVT
-535 IGEGLKYIGDKAFAN
+535 MGEGLKYIGDEAFVN

-555 ANLPSTLRDI
+555 ANLPSTLREI
-565 SSTAFTGYSSY
+565 SSSAFSY
-576 CPFINDI
+576 NQKICPFINDI

-590 YIGKVAYLC
+590 YIGKVAYQC

-614 TLADNLFENWQGNA
+614 TLADELFESLQGNA
-628 TTFHIPASV
+628 FHIPASV
-637 EQIGNKAF
+637 EQIGNRAF
-645 AGTQIKTLPEMLG
+645 AYTQIKALPEMLG

-687 RAFYGCSNIW
+687 GAFYGCSNIW

-731 NVIFS
+731 NGIFS
-736 GREFTEVALPSCLE
+736 GREFTEVTLPACLE
-750 RIDDYAFSGCENLT
+750 RIDESAFYGCKNLT

-775 GDNAFS
+775 GDN
-781 GCKNLTSINLSDCI
+781 
-795 RYIGNNVF
+795 
-803 SECKNLTTINLSDS
+803 
-817 IRYIG
+817 
-822 EGAFYGCSSLKN
+822 AFYGCSSLKN

-845 NYAFRQTALETIS
+845 SKAFRQTALETIS
-858 LPEGVTSVGINAF
+858 LPEGVTSVGDGAF
-871 HNCPFAKT
+871 YICPFAKT

-886 NVEDNCSYYFEQEE
+886 NVEGDIIYYFELKE

-910 PIPHPDA
+910 PIPHPQA
-917 KLWNKGVAA
+917 KYWNNWNKGVAA

-934 EQYKAQFPDIADKVM
+934 EQYKAQFPDIADKIM
-949 AVNQVGVMDKD
+949 AVNQVGAMDKD

-1007 TAEVAGIGSLAPG
+1007 AAEVAGIGSLAPG

-1061 EPQAFVKSDR
+1061 EPQTFVKTDK

-1076 AYRVDKETCVYIY
+1076 AYRVGKETCVYIY
-1089 GAEQEVADDAETAKA
+1089 GAEQEMADDAETAKA

-1135 SQSTGINHTLIDGNS
+1135 SQSTGINHTLIDSNS

-1165 PNAPGIYVVR
+1165 PNTPGIYVVR
-1175 RADGSNYKLVIK
+1175 RANGSNYKLVIK

>member
-11 FLFCIGIQPALSQ
+11 FLFCIGIQPALAE
-24 GSEAVFEENFENV
+24 GRDLLFKETFENV
-37 VGTSDGKTKLDPSQ
+37 VGTSDGKTKLNPSQ
-51 LNHPSGWTFDN
+51 LDNPSGWTFDN

-77 ITLPEI
+77 ITLPVI
-83 PELIGNANL
+83 PELIGNASLLIN
-92 FIYANYWRNPDK
+92 ATYWREPDK
-104 DYEGIDVSYFEQG
+104 DYDDIDPAFWDKIAT
-117 VPLSVSISNGKLS
+117 LNVSISNGKLS
-130 SDEINGKLRM
+130 SNECERSLCM

-152 APNDIVLR
+152 APHDIVLR
-160 NISIYYSTYGYSEGD
+160 YVYVYYPVNNWED
-175 YIRFSHEAG
+175 PIIRFSREAG
-184 PFYDP
+184 SFYDP
-189 FDLTLNPWNVQVDYG
+189 FDLTLNPWDIQVDDG
-204 DSIYNI
+204 DDIYNI
-210 TVYTLDGTEPNRY
+210 TVYTLDGSMPNRH

-241 RAALILADGSMRHN
+241 RAAMILADGTMRYN
-255 VPMTYTLTKRYDINE
+255 IPMTYTLTKRYDINE

-576 CPFINDI
+576 CPFVNDI

-590 YIGKVAYLC
+590 YIGKVAYQC

-614 TLADNLFENWQGNA
+614 TLADELFESSQGNA
-628 TTFHIPASV
+628 FHIPASV
-637 EQIGNKAF
+637 EQIGSRVF
-645 AGTQIKTLPEMLG
+645 AGTQIKTLPEMPG
-658 LKRIGG
+658 LKRIGD
-664 EAFYGCKNLK
+664 EAFYQCKNLK
-674 KLTIPETV
+674 KVTIPETV

-687 RAFYGCSNIW
+687 GAFYGCSNIW
-697 SLTYNAINAECES
+697 SLTYNAINAECERL
-710 FMEPNAPLEKI
+710 MESNIPLEKI
-721 VIGGKVRRLP
+721 VIGDKVRRLP
-731 NVIFS
+731 RGIFS
-736 GREFTEVALPSCLE
+736 GREFTEVTLPACLE
-750 RIDDYAFSGCENLT
+750 RIDEFAFYGCKNLT

-775 GDNAFS
+775 GDNAF
-781 GCKNLTSINLSDCI
+781 
-795 RYIGNNVF
+795 
-803 SECKNLTTINLSDS
+803 
-817 IRYIG
+817 
-822 EGAFYGCSSLKN
+822 YGCSSLKN
-834 IHWPLRLTTIG
+834 IH
-845 NYAFRQTALETIS
+845 
-858 LPEGVTSVGINAF
+858 
-871 HNCPFAKT
+871 
-879 VYIPSTA
+879 
-886 NVEDNCSYYFEQEE
+886 
-900 GVNCVITCMS
+900 
-910 PIPHPDA
+910 
-917 KLWNKGVAA
+917 
-926 IKVPAELV
+926 
-934 EQYKAQFPDIADKVM
+934 
-949 AVNQVGVMDKD
+949 
-960 SKTSFAAGISEEADL
+960 
-975 GDAVIGDVY
+975 
-984 VTVGDGDGYD
+984 
-994 STDGSIVLNSTMT
+994 
-1007 TAEVAGIGSLAPG
+1007 
-1020 KSDIANRFN
+1020 
-1029 GLIVKVNAGDG
+1029 
-1040 TMVIDCKTVG
+1040 
-1050 KNTLNVKVGEA
+1050 
-1061 EPQAFVKSDR
+1061 
-1071 GTIEV
+1071 
-1076 AYRVDKETCVYIY
+1076 
-1089 GAEQEVADDAETAKA
+1089 
-1104 HQVAACRPLSRAAA
+1104 
-1118 LSASASE
+1118 
-1125 NCVKIYAVGV
+1125 
-1135 SQSTGINHTLIDGNS
+1135 
-1150 PIIGYYTLDG
+1150 
-1160 VKIEQ
+1160 
-1165 PNAPGIYVVR
+1165 
-1175 RADGSNYKLVIK
+1175 

>member
-77 ITLPEI
+77 ITLPVI
-83 PELIGNANL
+83 PELIGNACL
-92 FIYANYWRNPDK
+92 SITAFHWHNPDK
-104 DYEGIDVSYFEQG
+104 EYDDDDPSYWDPSYWDFPAK
-117 VPLSVSISNGKLS
+117 VNISISNGKLS

-160 NISIYYSTYGYSEGD
+160 NISIYYSTYGYSEGE

-184 PFYDP
+184 PFFDP

-241 RAALILADGSMRHN
+241 RAALILADGSMCYH
-255 VPMTYTLTKRYDINE
+255 VPKTYTLTKRYDINE

-295 EVNGLV
+295 EVSGLV

-322 SLAYLDLEKVKFEY
+322 SLTYLDLEKVKFEY
-336 DETVYRTYSPSKGF
+336 DETLYRSYSPPKGF
-350 HEEQKIYNYIFSKE
+350 QQDAYTYNYIFSKE
-364 NRTEQVPAGFGYKR
+364 NRTVQVPAGFGFKR
-378 YDCYRNNLAWAF
+378 YDCYRNNLARAF
-390 IKNEN
+390 FRNGS
-395 LVVVKLPENMTEVG
+395 LVTVKLPESMTELG
-409 EDIFGDCKN
+409 ENIFDDCKA
-418 LRGVKIP
+418 LRGVKLP
-425 EGVSRINKEAFY
+425 EGVAHIEGAAFQ
-437 GCSILETINFP
+437 GCNILEKLNFP

-456 NAFSLCSKMELDN
+456 NAFRSCLSLELDN
-469 LPNSLLH
+469 LPNSLLY
-476 VGQSAFCYVPLQA
+476 VGREAFCDVPLKA

-535 IGEGLKYIGDKAFAN
+535 IGEGLKYIGYSAFAN

-565 SSTAFTGYSSY
+565 SSYAFLGYSSY

-590 YIGKVAYLC
+590 YIGKVAYQC

-614 TLADNLFENWQGNA
+614 TLADELFESSQGNA
-628 TTFHIPASV
+628 FHIPASV
-637 EQIGNKAF
+637 EQIGNRAF
-645 AGTQIKTLPEMLG
+645 AYTQIKALPEMLG

-736 GREFTEVALPSCLE
+736 GREFTEVTLPACLE
-750 RIDDYAFSGCENLT
+750 RIDESAFYGCKNLT

-775 GDNAFS
+775 GDNAF
-781 GCKNLTSINLSDCI
+781 
-795 RYIGNNVF
+795 
-803 SECKNLTTINLSDS
+803 
-817 IRYIG
+817 
-822 EGAFYGCSSLKN
+822 YGCSSLKN
-834 IHWPLRLTTIG
+834 IHWSLRLTTIG
-845 NYAFRQTALETIS
+845 SRAFRQTALETIS
-858 LPEGVTSVGINAF
+858 LPEGVTSVGDGAF
-871 HNCPFAKT
+871 YICPFAKT

-886 NVEDNCSYYFEQEE
+886 NVEGDINYYFELEE

-910 PIPHPDA
+910 PIPHPQA
-917 KLWNKGVAA
+917 KYWNKGVAA

-934 EQYKAQFPDIADKVM
+934 EQYKAQFPDIADKIM
-949 AVNQVGVMDKD
+949 AVNQVGAMDKD

-1007 TAEVAGIGSLAPG
+1007 AAEVAGIGSLAPG

-1089 GAEQEVADDAETAKA
+1089 GAEQEVADDAEAAKA

-1135 SQSTGINHTLIDGNS
+1135 SQSTGINHTLIDSNS

-1175 RADGSNYKLVIK
+1175 RANGSNYKLVIK

>member
-11 FLFCIGIQPALSQ
+11 FLFCIGIQPALAEE
-24 GSEAVFEENFENV
+24 GGALFEETFQNV
-37 VGTSDGKTKLDPSQ
+37 VGTSDGKTKLNPSQ
-51 LNHPSGWTFDN
+51 LDNPSGWTFDN

-77 ITLPEI
+77 ITLPVI
-83 PELIGNANL
+83 PELIGNACL
-92 FIYANYWRNPDK
+92 SITAFHWHNPDK
-104 DYEGIDVSYFEQG
+104 EYDDDDPSYWDPSYWDFPAK
-117 VPLSVSISNGKLS
+117 VNISISNGKLS
-130 SDEINGKLRM
+130 SDESDGRIRM

-184 PFYDP
+184 PFYAP
-189 FDLTLNPWNVQVDYG
+189 FDLTLNPWNVQVDDG

-210 TVYTLDGTEPNRY
+210 TVYTLDGTVPNRH
-223 SQRYHKG
+223 SQRYHKD

-241 RAALILADGSMRHN
+241 RAALILADGSMCYH
-255 VPMTYTLTKRYDINE
+255 VPKTYTLTKRYDINE
-270 LPENTYQIEVK
+270 QPENTYQIEVK

-336 DETVYRTYSPSKGF
+336 DGTVYRTYSPSKGF
-350 HEEQKIYNYIFSKE
+350 HQEQKIYNYIFSKE

-390 IKNEN
+390 FKNGS
-395 LVVVKLPENMTEVG
+395 LVTVKLPESMTELG
-409 EDIFGDCKN
+409 DNIFDDCKA
-418 LRGVKIP
+418 LRGVKVP
-425 EGVSRINKEAFY
+425 EGVTHIDGSAFQ
-437 GCSILETINFP
+437 GCNILEKLNFP

-456 NAFSLCSKMELDN
+456 NAFWSCYSLELDN
-469 LPNSLLH
+469 LPNSLLY
-476 VGQSAFCYVPLQA
+476 VGREAFCNVPLKA

-502 FSNTPITEI
+502 FSDTPITEI
-511 EMATPCDSILGGTFS
+511 EMATPCDSILGGTFR

-535 IGEGLKYIGDKAFAN
+535 IGEGLKYIGDNAFAY

-555 ANLPSTLRDI
+555 AKLPSTLRDV
-565 SSTAFTGYSSY
+565 SSYAFGGYSSY

-590 YIGKVAYLC
+590 YIGRVAYQC

-614 TLADNLFENWQGNA
+614 TLADNLFGIGQGNA

-637 EQIGNKAF
+637 EQIGRQAF
-645 AGTQIKTLPEMLG
+645 AGTQIKTLPEMPG
-658 LKRIGG
+658 LKRIGD
-664 EAFYGCKNLK
+664 EAFYQCKNLK
-674 KLTIPETV
+674 KVTIPETV
-682 EYIGG
+682 EYIGAG
-687 RAFYGCSNIW
+687 IFSGCSNIW
-697 SLTYNAINAECES
+697 SLTYNAINAECAS
-710 FMEPNAPLEKI
+710 YIFTNNDNHLEKI
-721 VIGGKVRRLP
+721 VIGDKVRRLP
-731 NVIFS
+731 GGLF
-736 GREFTEVALPSCLE
+736 GGKEFTEVTLPACLE
-750 RIDDYAFSGCENLT
+750 RIDDYAFNG
-764 TINLSDSIRYI
+764 
-775 GDNAFS
+775 
-781 GCKNLTSINLSDCI
+781 
-795 RYIGNNVF
+795 
-803 SECKNLTTINLSDS
+803 CKNLTTINLSDS
-817 IRYIG
+817 LRYIG
-822 EGAFYGCSSLKN
+822 KGAFALCSSLKN
-834 IHWPLRLTTIG
+834 IHWPLRLTAIG
-845 NYAFRQTALETIS
+845 EWAFSQTALETIS
-858 LPEGVTSVGINAF
+858 LPEGVTSVGSGTF
-871 HNCPFAKT
+871 EGCHFAKT

-886 NVEDNCSYYFEQEE
+886 NVEDGNTYDFWQKE
-900 GVNCVITCMS
+900 GVDCVITCMS
-910 PIPHPDA
+910 PTPHPNA
-917 KLWNKGVAA
+917 RHWNVGVAA

-934 EQYKAQFPDIADKVM
+934 EQYKAQFPDIADKIM
-949 AVNQVGVMDKD
+949 AVNQVGAMDKD

-1007 TAEVAGIGSLAPG
+1007 AAEVAGIGSLAPG

-1040 TMVIDCKTVG
+1040 TMVIDGKTMG
-1050 KNTLNVKVGEA
+1050 NNTLNVKVGEA

-1089 GAEQEVADDAETAKA
+1089 GAEQEMADDAETAKA

-1135 SQSTGINHTLIDGNS
+1135 SQSTGINHTLIDSNS

-1175 RADGSNYKLVIK
+1175 RANGSNYKLVIK

>member
-11 FLFCIGIQPALSQ
+11 FLFCIGIQPALAE
-24 GSEAVFEENFENV
+24 GRDLLFEETFEKV
-37 VGTSDGKTKLDPSQ
+37 VGTSDGKTKLNPSQ
-51 LNHPSGWTFDN
+51 LDNPSGWTFDN

-77 ITLPEI
+77 ITLPVI
-83 PELIGNANL
+83 PELIGNACLSVNA
-92 FIYANYWRNPDK
+92 IHWHNPDK
-104 DYEGIDVSYFEQG
+104 EYDDDDPFYWDFLAKVN
-117 VPLSVSISNGKLS
+117 VSISNGKLS
-130 SDEINGKLRM
+130 SDECGEERIKM

-160 NISIYYSTYGYSEGD
+160 SVSVYYPFGSSGGH

-184 PFYDP
+184 PFYEP
-189 FDLTLNPWNVQVDYG
+189 FDLTLNPWNIQVDDG

-210 TVYTLDGTEPNRY
+210 TVYTLDGSMPNHH
-223 SQRYHKG
+223 SQRYHKD

-241 RAALILADGSMRHN
+241 RAAMILADGSMRYN
-255 VPMTYTLTKRYDINE
+255 DPMTYTLTKRYDINE
-270 LPENTYQIEVK
+270 QPENTYQIEVK

-301 LTGTMNGEDL
+301 LTGTMNGKDL

-336 DETVYRTYSPSKGF
+336 DGTVYRTYSPSKGF

-378 YDCYRNNLAWAF
+378 YDCYRNNLARAF
-390 IKNEN
+390 FKNGS
-395 LVVVKLPENMTEVG
+395 LVTVKLPESMTEVG
-409 EDIFGDCKN
+409 EDIFADCKT
-418 LRGVKIP
+418 LRGVKLP
-425 EGVSRINKEAFY
+425 EGVAHIEGAAFQ
-437 GCSILETINFP
+437 GCNILEKLNFP

-456 NAFSLCSKMELDN
+456 NAFRSCLSLELDN
-469 LPNSLLH
+469 LPNSLLY
-476 VGQSAFCYVPLQA
+476 VGREAFCDVPLKA
-489 LKLDRKVEIGAGA
+489 LKLDRKVEMGAGA

-511 EMATPCDSILGGTFS
+511 EMATPCDSILGETFS
-526 DCPNLTKIT
+526 NCPNLTKIT
-535 IGEGLKYIGDKAFAN
+535 IGEGLKYIGYNAFSN
-550 SPVKE
+550 SPIKE

-565 SSTAFTGYSSY
+565 SSYAFLGYSSY

-590 YIGKVAYLC
+590 YIGKVAYQC

-614 TLADNLFENWQGNA
+614 TLADELFESSQGNA
-628 TTFHIPASV
+628 FHIPASV
-637 EQIGNKAF
+637 EQIGNRAF
-645 AGTQIKTLPEMLG
+645 AYTQIKALPEMLG

-687 RAFYGCSNIW
+687 GAFYGCSNIW

-710 FMEPNAPLEKI
+710 FMESNAPLEKI
-721 VIGGKVRRLP
+721 VIGDKVRRLP
-731 NVIFS
+731 RGIFS
-736 GREFTEVALPSCLE
+736 GREFTEVALPACLE
-750 RIDDYAFSGCENLT
+750 RIDEFAFYGCKNLT

-775 GDNAFS
+775 GDN
-781 GCKNLTSINLSDCI
+781 
-795 RYIGNNVF
+795 
-803 SECKNLTTINLSDS
+803 
-817 IRYIG
+817 
-822 EGAFYGCSSLKN
+822 AFYGCSSLKN

-845 NYAFRQTALETIS
+845 SRAFRQTALETIS
-858 LPEGVTSVGINAF
+858 LPEGVTSVGDGAF
-871 HNCPFAKT
+871 YICPFAKT

-886 NVEDNCSYYFEQEE
+886 NVEDDINYYFELEE
-900 GVNCVITCMS
+900 GGNCVITCMS
-910 PIPHPDA
+910 PIPHPQA
-917 KLWNKGVAA
+917 RHWNVGVAA

-934 EQYKAQFPDIADKVM
+934 EQYKAQFPDIADKIM
-949 AVNQVGVMDKD
+949 AVNQVGAMDKD

-1007 TAEVAGIGSLAPG
+1007 AAEVAGIGSLAPG

-1061 EPQAFVKSDR
+1061 EPQAFVKTDK

-1076 AYRVDKETCVYIY
+1076 AYRVGKETCVYIY
-1089 GAEQEVADDAETAKA
+1089 GAEQEMADDAEAAKA

-1135 SQSTGINHTLIDGNS
+1135 SQSTGINHTLIDSNS

-1175 RADGSNYKLVIK
+1175 RANGSNYKLVIK